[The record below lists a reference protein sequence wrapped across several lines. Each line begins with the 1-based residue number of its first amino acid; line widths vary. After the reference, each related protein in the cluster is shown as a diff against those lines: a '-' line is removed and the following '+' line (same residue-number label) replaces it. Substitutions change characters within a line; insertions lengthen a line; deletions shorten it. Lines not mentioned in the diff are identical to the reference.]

1 MGEAL
6 NSIEKRIMFRYYI
19 SLTFI
24 VFFAFIL
31 IGKLLYIQVKEGDYY
46 RSISQNNTIKNFIL
60 EPSRGNIYSDDNSL
74 LATTTPRYEIRWDSK
89 IPSEL
94 NFEKNKIA
102 LSKGLSKILGKK
114 NDYYLNALDKA
125 RREGNRYLLISRNS
139 NYSQYKQIKELP
151 LFNLSSLKGGLI
163 VESKEVRQNPMGKIC
178 ERTIGY
184 EKKDP
189 SGHYIRVG
197 LEGAF
202 SHFLKGQNGQRLK
215 QKIANGQ
222 WKPINDNNE
231 REPTQGYDI
240 YSTINVNIQD
250 ITHHAL
256 LRQLEKYRADHGCA
270 VVMKTNSGEI
280 KSIVNLS
287 KTKNGKYYEKFNYAV
302 AESQEPGST
311 FKLMSVIATLEN
323 NSEISNQFI
332 DTKNGELTFYEKYK
346 VRDSKKGG
354 YGKLKP
360 SKVFEVSS
368 NTGVVKMVYDNFK
381 NDPKKFVDRLYN
393 MGLNDL
399 LGLSINGE
407 GKPMIPYP
415 GDKNWSGISLPWMSF
430 GYGIKLTP
438 LQILSFYNGIANGGE
453 IVKPR
458 FINKIKKPGSSSL
471 KNYEK
476 EILNPSVCSETT
488 LKKVQKMMFNVIDK
502 KWGTANRI
510 KSNHLNI
517 AGKTGT
523 CQIDYTSEETQYV
536 SSFVGYFPYEKPE
549 YSCIVVIN
557 KPDKNIGYY
566 GGEVAAPVFKEIAEK
581 LFSRTPKNLI
591 IKNNKSQHNFF
602 KSYQV
607 TQNKIKSK
615 TSVIPNL
622 VGMPAMDAI
631 VILERIGVKFILK
644 GEGKVFDQSI
654 KSGSKID
661 YNKKI
666 ILHLS

>member
-1 MGEAL
+1 MKP
-6 NSIEKRIMFRYYI
+6 IEKKIMFRYYI
-19 SLTFI
+19 SLIFI
-24 VFFAFIL
+24 VFFAFVL
-31 IGKLLYIQVKEGDYY
+31 IGKLLYIQIEEGEYY
-46 RSISQNNTIKNFIL
+46 RKLSENNTIKNFIL

-89 IPSEL
+89 VPSDI
-94 NFEKNKIA
+94 NFLSNKKD
-102 LSKGLSKILGKK
+102 LSIGLSKILGKTTQ
-114 NDYYLNALDKA
+114 YYLNVLNKA
-125 RREGNRYLLISRNS
+125 RQEGNRYLLISRNLS
-139 NYSQYKQIKELP
+139 YSQYKEIKELP
-151 LFNLSSLKGGLI
+151 LFSLSSLKGGLI
-163 VESKEVRQNPMGKIC
+163 VESNEVRENPMGKIC

-202 SHFLKGQNGQRLK
+202 SHFLKGQSGQRLK

-231 REPTQGYDI
+231 REPTEGYDI

-256 LRQLEKYRADHGCA
+256 LRQLEKYKADHGCA
-270 VVMKTNSGEI
+270 VVMKTNTGEI

-323 NSEISNQFI
+323 DNTISRRLI
-332 DTKNGELTFYEKYK
+332 DTKNGEISFYEKYK

-354 YGKLKP
+354 YGKLTP
-360 SKVFEVSS
+360 ARAFEVSS
-368 NTGVVKMVYDNFK
+368 NTGIVKMVYDNYK
-381 NDPKKFVDRLYN
+381 NNPKKFVDRLYN
-393 MGLNDL
+393 MGLNNV
-399 LGLSINGE
+399 LGLSIKGE

-415 GDKNWSGISLPWMSF
+415 DDKNWSGISLPWMAF

-438 LQILSFYNGIANGGE
+438 LQILSFYNGIANDGE

-458 FINKIKKPGSSSL
+458 FIYKIKNSGSSFV
-471 KNYEK
+471 KQYEK
-476 EILNPSVCSETT
+476 EILNPSICSDTT
-488 LKKVQKMMFNVIDK
+488 LIRVQKMMFNVIDK
-502 KWGTANRI
+502 KWGTANKI
-510 KSNHLNI
+510 KSSKLKM

-523 CQIDYTSEETQYV
+523 SQVDYTLEETQYV

-557 KPDKNIGYY
+557 RPDKKIGYY

-581 LFSRTPKNLI
+581 LFSRTPRNLI
-591 IKNNKSQHNFF
+591 VNSYDYHNKSLNNYKQIKLNNK
-602 KSYQV
+602 
-607 TQNKIKSK
+607 TQK
-615 TSVIPNL
+615 SVIPNL
-622 VGMPAMDAI
+622 VGMPAMDAV
-631 VILERIGVKFILK
+631 VILEQMGLKFVLK
-644 GEGKVFDQSI
+644 GEGKVINQSI
-654 KSGSKID
+654 KSGSKVD
-661 YNKKI
+661 YSKRI
-666 ILHLS
+666 ILYLS

>member
-1 MGEAL
+1 MEP
-6 NSIEKRIMFRYYI
+6 IEKKIMFRYYI

-24 VFFAFIL
+24 VFFAFVL
-31 IGKLLYIQVKEGDYY
+31 IGKLLYIQIKEGEHY
-46 RSISQNNTIKNFIL
+46 RKLSEDNTIKNFIL

-89 IPSEL
+89 VPSDI
-94 NFEKNKIA
+94 NFLSNKKD
-102 LSKGLSKILGKK
+102 LSIGLSKILGKTTQ
-114 NDYYLNALDKA
+114 YYLNVLNKA
-125 RREGNRYLLISRNS
+125 RQEGNRYLLISRNLS
-139 NYSQYKQIKELP
+139 FSQYKEIKELP

-163 VESKEVRQNPMGKIC
+163 IESKEVRENPMGKIC

-202 SHFLKGQNGQRLK
+202 SHFLKGQSGQRLK

-231 REPTQGYDI
+231 REPTEGYDI

-256 LRQLEKYRADHGCA
+256 LRQLEKYKADHGCA
-270 VVMKTNSGEI
+270 VVMKTNTGEI

-323 NSEISNQFI
+323 DNAISERLI
-332 DTKNGELTFYEKYK
+332 DTKNGEISFYEKYK

-354 YGKLKP
+354 YGKLTP
-360 SKVFEVSS
+360 ARAFEVSS
-368 NTGVVKMVYDNFK
+368 NTGIVKLVYDNYK
-381 NDPKKFVDRLYN
+381 NNPKKFVDRLYN
-393 MGLNDL
+393 MGLNNV
-399 LGLSINGE
+399 LGLSIKGE

-415 GDKNWSGISLPWMSF
+415 ADKNWSGISLPWMAF

-438 LQILSFYNGIANGGE
+438 LQILSFYNGIANDGE

-458 FINKIKKPGSSSL
+458 FIYKIKNSGSSFI
-471 KNYEK
+471 KEYEK
-476 EILNPSVCSETT
+476 EILNPSICSDTT
-488 LKKVQKMMFNVIDK
+488 LIRVQKMMFNVIDK
-502 KWGTANRI
+502 KWGTANKI
-510 KSNHLNI
+510 KSSKLKM

-523 CQIDYTSEETQYV
+523 SQIDYTLEETQYV

-557 KPDKNIGYY
+557 RPDKKIGYY

-581 LFSRTPKNLI
+581 LFSRTPRNLI
-591 IKNNKSQHNFF
+591 VNSYNYHHKPLNNYKQIKLNHK
-602 KSYQV
+602 
-607 TQNKIKSK
+607 TQK
-615 TSVIPNL
+615 SVIPDL
-622 VGMPAMDAI
+622 VGMPAMDAV
-631 VILERIGVKFILK
+631 VILEQMGLKFVLK
-644 GEGKVFDQSI
+644 GEGKVINQSI
-654 KSGSKID
+654 KSGSKVD
-661 YNKKI
+661 YSKRI
-666 ILHLS
+666 ILYLS

>member
-1 MGEAL
+1 MD
-6 NSIEKRIMFRYYI
+6 SIERKIMFRYYI

-24 VFFAFIL
+24 VFFALIL
-31 IGKLLYIQVKEGDYY
+31 IGKLLYIQIEEGDYY
-46 RSISQNNTIKNFIL
+46 RKISENNTIKNFIL

-89 IPSEL
+89 VPSEQNFQKNIL
-94 NFEKNKIA
+94 N

-114 NDYYLNALDKA
+114 FNYYLDILKRA
-125 RREGNRYLLISRNS
+125 RKDGNRYLLISRDLS
-139 NYSQYKQIKELP
+139 YSQYKQIKKLP

-163 VESKEVRQNPMGKIC
+163 AESKEVRENPMGKIC

-197 LEGAF
+197 MEGAF
-202 SHFLKGQNGQRLK
+202 SHFLRGQSGQRLK

-231 REPTQGYDI
+231 IEPTEGYDV
-240 YSTINVNIQD
+240 YSTINTNIQD

-256 LRQLEKYRADHGCA
+256 LRQLEKYKADHGCA

-323 NSEISNQFI
+323 DDQVSKKLIN
-332 DTKNGELTFYEKYK
+332 TKNGEIIFYDKYK

-354 YGKLKP
+354 YGKLTPAKA
-360 SKVFEVSS
+360 FEVSS
-368 NTGVVKMVYDNFK
+368 NTGIVKMVYENYK
-381 NDPKKFVDRLYN
+381 SNPKKFVDRLYN
-393 MGLNDL
+393 MGLSKQ
-399 LGLSINGE
+399 LGLSIKGE
-407 GKPMIPYP
+407 GMPMIPYP
-415 GDKNWSGISLPWMSF
+415 GDKNWSGISLPWMAF
-430 GYGIKLTP
+430 GYGVKLTP

-458 FINKIKKPGSSSL
+458 FIYKIENSGSSFIKK
-471 KNYEK
+471 YEK
-476 EILNPSVCSETT
+476 EILNPSICSYPT
-488 LKKVQKMMFNVIDK
+488 LVKVQKMMFNVIDK
-502 KWGTANRI
+502 TWGTANKI
-510 KSNHLNI
+510 KSSNLKM

-523 CQIDYTSEETQYV
+523 CQIDYTSDEIQYV

-557 KPDKNIGYY
+557 RPDKKIGYY

-581 LFSRTPKNLI
+581 LFSRTPRNVIVKPSDHRPNKNLKQI
-591 IKNNKSQHNFF
+591 RGNK
-602 KSYQV
+602 KSE
-607 TQNKIKSK
+607 I
-615 TSVIPNL
+615 SVIPHL
-622 VGMPAMDAI
+622 IGMPAMDAI
-631 VILERIGVKFILK
+631 VILEQLGIKFVLK
-644 GEGKVFDQSI
+644 GEGKVFKQSI
-654 KSGSKID
+654 KSGSKLD

-666 ILHLS
+666 ILYLS

>member
-1 MGEAL
+1 MEP
-6 NSIEKRIMFRYYI
+6 IEKKIMFRYYI

-24 VFFAFIL
+24 VFFAFVL
-31 IGKLLYIQVKEGDYY
+31 IGKLLYIQIIEGEYY
-46 RSISQNNTIKNFIL
+46 RKLSEDNTIKNFIL

-89 IPSEL
+89 VPSDI
-94 NFEKNKIA
+94 NFLSNKKD
-102 LSKGLSKILGKK
+102 LSIGLSKILGKTPQ
-114 NDYYLNALDKA
+114 YYLNVLNKA
-125 RREGNRYLLISRNS
+125 RHEGNRYLLISRNLS
-139 NYSQYKQIKELP
+139 YSQYKEIKELP

-163 VESKEVRQNPMGKIC
+163 IESKEVRENPMGKIC

-202 SHFLKGQNGQRLK
+202 SHFLKGQSGQRLK

-231 REPTQGYDI
+231 REPTEGYDI

-270 VVMKTNSGEI
+270 VVMKTNTGEI

-323 NSEISNQFI
+323 DNTISRRLI
-332 DTKNGELTFYEKYK
+332 DTKNGEISFYEKYK

-354 YGKLKP
+354 YGKLTP
-360 SKVFEVSS
+360 ARAFEVSS
-368 NTGVVKMVYDNFK
+368 NTGIVKMVYDNYK
-381 NDPKKFVDRLYN
+381 NNPKKFVDRLYN
-393 MGLNDL
+393 MGLNNE
-399 LGLSINGE
+399 LGLSIKGE

-415 GDKNWSGISLPWMSF
+415 DDKNWSGISLPWMAF

-438 LQILSFYNGIANGGE
+438 LQILSFYNGIANDGE

-458 FINKIKKPGSSSL
+458 FIYKIKNPGSSSI
-471 KNYEK
+471 KEYEK
-476 EILNPSVCSETT
+476 EILNPSICSDTT
-488 LKKVQKMMFNVIDK
+488 LIRVQKMMFNVIDK
-502 KWGTANRI
+502 KWGTANKI
-510 KSNHLNI
+510 KSSKLKM

-523 CQIDYTSEETQYV
+523 SQIDYTLEETQYV

-557 KPDKNIGYY
+557 RPDKKIGYY

-581 LFSRTPKNLI
+581 LFSRTPRNLI
-591 IKNNKSQHNFF
+591 VNSYNYHHKPLNNYKQIKLNHK
-602 KSYQV
+602 
-607 TQNKIKSK
+607 TQK
-615 TSVIPNL
+615 SVIPDL
-622 VGMPAMDAI
+622 VGMPAMDAV
-631 VILERIGVKFILK
+631 VILEQMGLKFVLK
-644 GEGKVFDQSI
+644 GEGKVINQSI
-654 KSGSKID
+654 KSGSQVD
-661 YNKKI
+661 YSKRI
-666 ILHLS
+666 ILYLS

>member
-1 MGEAL
+1 M
-6 NSIEKRIMFRYYI
+6 NRIEKKIMFRYYI
-19 SLTFI
+19 SLGFI

-31 IGKLLYIQVKEGDYY
+31 IGKLLYIQIREGDYY
-46 RSISQNNTIKNFIL
+46 RNISLNNTIKNFIL

-89 IPSEL
+89 VPSES
-94 NFEKNKIA
+94 NFQEKKVN
-102 LSKGLSKILGKK
+102 LSKGLSKILGKSFH
-114 NDYYLNALDKA
+114 YYLNILNNA
-125 RREGNRYLLISRNS
+125 RKEGNRYLLISKNLS
-139 NYSQYKQIKELP
+139 YSKYKQIRGLP

-163 VESKEVRQNPMGKIC
+163 VESKEVRENPMGKIC

-202 SHFLKGQNGQRLK
+202 SHFLKGQSGQRLK

-240 YSTINVNIQD
+240 FSTINVNIQD

-256 LRQLEKYRADHGCA
+256 LRQLEKYKADHGCA
-270 VVMKTNSGEI
+270 VVMKTNTGEI

-287 KTKNGKYYEKFNYAV
+287 KTRSGKYYEKFNYAV

-323 NSEISNQFI
+323 NNGISEKLI
-332 DTKNGELTFYEKYK
+332 DTKNGEITFYEKYK

-354 YGKLKP
+354 YGKLRP
-360 SKVFEVSS
+360 SKAFEVSS
-368 NTGVVKMVYDNFK
+368 NTGIVKMVYENFK
-381 NDPKKFVDRLYN
+381 NNPEKFVDRLYN
-393 MGLNDL
+393 MGLNEV
-399 LGLSINGE
+399 LGLSIKGE

-415 GDKNWSGISLPWMSF
+415 GDKNWSGISLPWMAF

-458 FINKIKKPGSSSL
+458 FVYKIKSPGSSSI
-471 KNYEK
+471 KTYEK
-476 EILNPSVCSETT
+476 EILNPSICSNIT
-488 LKKVQKMMFNVIDK
+488 LSKVQKMMFNVIDK
-502 KWGTANRI
+502 KWGTANKI
-510 KSNHLNI
+510 KSSQLKM

-549 YSCIVVIN
+549 YSCIVVVN
-557 KPDKNIGYY
+557 KPNKEIGYY

-581 LFSRTPKNLI
+581 LFVRTPKEI
-591 IKNNKSQHNFF
+591 IVKSINHTSNFLKNYKQIENYKINKR
-602 KSYQV
+602 
-607 TQNKIKSK
+607 
-615 TSVIPNL
+615 SVIPDF

-631 VILERIGVKFILK
+631 VILEQMGLKFVLK
-644 GEGKVFDQSI
+644 GEGKVFKQSI
-654 KSGSKID
+654 KSGSKVD

>member
-1 MGEAL
+1 M
-6 NSIEKRIMFRYYI
+6 NRIEKKIMFRYYI
-19 SLTFI
+19 SLGFI

-31 IGKLLYIQVKEGDYY
+31 VGKLLYIQIREGDYY
-46 RSISQNNTIKNFIL
+46 RNISANNTIKNFIL

-89 IPSEL
+89 VPSES
-94 NFEKNKIA
+94 NFQEEKVN
-102 LSKGLSKILGKK
+102 LSKGLSKILGKSFH
-114 NDYYLNALDKA
+114 YYLNILNNA
-125 RREGNRYLLISRNS
+125 RKEGNRYLLISKNLS
-139 NYSQYKQIKELP
+139 YSKYKQIRSLP

-163 VESKEVRQNPMGKIC
+163 VESKEVRENPMGKIC

-202 SHFLKGQNGQRLK
+202 SHFLKGQSGQRLK

-240 YSTINVNIQD
+240 FSTINVNIQD

-256 LRQLEKYRADHGCA
+256 LRQLEKYKADHGCA
-270 VVMKTNSGEI
+270 VVMKTNTGEI

-287 KTKNGKYYEKFNYAV
+287 KTRSGKYYEKFNYAV

-323 NSEISNQFI
+323 NNGISEKLI
-332 DTKNGELTFYEKYK
+332 DTKNGEITFYEKYK

-354 YGKLKP
+354 YGKLRP
-360 SKVFEVSS
+360 SKAFEVSS
-368 NTGVVKMVYDNFK
+368 NTGIVKMVYENFK
-381 NDPKKFVDRLYN
+381 NNPEKFVDRLYN
-393 MGLNDL
+393 MGLNEV
-399 LGLSINGE
+399 LGLSIKGE

-415 GDKNWSGISLPWMSF
+415 GDKNWSGISLPWMAF

-458 FINKIKKPGSSSL
+458 FVYKIKSPGSSSI
-471 KNYEK
+471 KTYEK
-476 EILNPSVCSETT
+476 EILNPSICSNIT
-488 LKKVQKMMFNVIDK
+488 LSKVQKMMFNVIDK
-502 KWGTANRI
+502 KWGTANKI
-510 KSNHLNI
+510 KSSQLKM

-549 YSCIVVIN
+549 YSCIVVVN
-557 KPDKNIGYY
+557 KPNKEIGYY

-581 LFSRTPKNLI
+581 LFVRTPKEI
-591 IKNNKSQHNFF
+591 IVKSINHTSNFLKNYKQIENYKKNKR
-602 KSYQV
+602 
-607 TQNKIKSK
+607 
-615 TSVIPNL
+615 SVIPNFI
-622 VGMPAMDAI
+622 GMPAMDAI
-631 VILERIGVKFILK
+631 VILEQMGLKFVLK
-644 GEGKVFDQSI
+644 GEGKVFNQSI
-654 KSGSKID
+654 KSGSKVD

>member
-1 MGEAL
+1 M
-6 NSIEKRIMFRYYI
+6 NRIEKKIMFRYYI
-19 SLTFI
+19 SLGFI

-31 IGKLLYIQVKEGDYY
+31 IGKLLYIQIREGDYY
-46 RSISQNNTIKNFIL
+46 RNISVNNTIKNFIL

-89 IPSEL
+89 VPSES
-94 NFEKNKIA
+94 NFQEKKVN
-102 LSKGLSKILGKK
+102 LSKGLSKILGKSFH
-114 NDYYLNALDKA
+114 YYLNILNNA
-125 RREGNRYLLISRNS
+125 RKEGNRYLLISKNLS
-139 NYSQYKQIKELP
+139 HSKYKQIRSLP

-163 VESKEVRQNPMGKIC
+163 VESKEVRENPMGKIC

-202 SHFLKGQNGQRLK
+202 SHFLKGQSGQRLK

-240 YSTINVNIQD
+240 FSTINVNIQD

-256 LRQLEKYRADHGCA
+256 LRQLEKYKADHGCA
-270 VVMKTNSGEI
+270 VVMKTNTGEI

-287 KTKNGKYYEKFNYAV
+287 KTRSGKYYEKFNYAV

-323 NSEISNQFI
+323 NNGISEKLI
-332 DTKNGELTFYEKYK
+332 DTKNGEITFYEKYK

-354 YGKLKP
+354 YGKLRP
-360 SKVFEVSS
+360 SKAFEVSS
-368 NTGVVKMVYDNFK
+368 NTGIVKMVYENFK
-381 NDPKKFVDRLYN
+381 NNPEKFVDRLYN
-393 MGLNDL
+393 MGLNEV
-399 LGLSINGE
+399 LGLSIKGE

-415 GDKNWSGISLPWMSF
+415 GDKNWSGISLPWMAF

-458 FINKIKKPGSSSL
+458 FVYKIKSPGSSSI
-471 KNYEK
+471 KTYEK
-476 EILNPSVCSETT
+476 EILNPSICSNIT
-488 LKKVQKMMFNVIDK
+488 LSKVQKMMFNVIDK
-502 KWGTANRI
+502 KWGTANKI
-510 KSNHLNI
+510 KSSQLKM

-523 CQIDYTSEETQYV
+523 CQIDYTSENTQYV

-549 YSCIVVIN
+549 YSCIVVVN
-557 KPDKNIGYY
+557 KPNKEIGYY

-581 LFSRTPKNLI
+581 LFVRTPKEI
-591 IKNNKSQHNFF
+591 IVKSNNHTSNSLKNYKQIENYKKNKL
-602 KSYQV
+602 
-607 TQNKIKSK
+607 
-615 TSVIPNL
+615 SVIPNF

-631 VILERIGVKFILK
+631 VILEQMGLKFVLK
-644 GEGKVFDQSI
+644 GEGKVFNQSI
-654 KSGSKID
+654 KSGSKVD

>member
-1 MGEAL
+1 MEP
-6 NSIEKRIMFRYYI
+6 IEKKIMFRYYI

-24 VFFAFIL
+24 VFFAFVL
-31 IGKLLYIQVKEGDYY
+31 IGKLLYIQIKEGEHY
-46 RSISQNNTIKNFIL
+46 RKLSEDNTIKNFIL

-89 IPSEL
+89 VPSDI
-94 NFEKNKIA
+94 NFLSNKKD
-102 LSKGLSKILGKK
+102 LSIGLSKILGKTTQ
-114 NDYYLNALDKA
+114 YYLNVLDKA
-125 RREGNRYLLISRNS
+125 RQEGNRYLLISRNLS
-139 NYSQYKQIKELP
+139 FSQYKEIKELP

-163 VESKEVRQNPMGKIC
+163 IESKEVRENPMGKIC

-202 SHFLKGQNGQRLK
+202 SHFLKGQSGQRLK

-231 REPTQGYDI
+231 REPTEGYDI

-256 LRQLEKYRADHGCA
+256 LRQLEKYKADHGCA
-270 VVMKTNSGEI
+270 VVMKTNTGEI

-323 NSEISNQFI
+323 DNAISERLI
-332 DTKNGELTFYEKYK
+332 DTKNGEISFYEKYK

-354 YGKLKP
+354 YGKLTP
-360 SKVFEVSS
+360 ARAFEVSS
-368 NTGVVKMVYDNFK
+368 NTGIVKLVYDNYK
-381 NDPKKFVDRLYN
+381 NNPKKFVDRLYN
-393 MGLNDL
+393 MGLNNA
-399 LGLSINGE
+399 LGLSIKGE

-415 GDKNWSGISLPWMSF
+415 GDKNWSGISLPWMAF

-438 LQILSFYNGIANGGE
+438 LQILSFYNGIANDGE

-458 FINKIKKPGSSSL
+458 FISKIKNSGSSFI
-471 KNYEK
+471 KEYEK
-476 EILNPSVCSETT
+476 EILNPSICSDTT
-488 LKKVQKMMFNVIDK
+488 LIRVQKMMFNVIDK
-502 KWGTANRI
+502 KWGTANKI
-510 KSNHLNI
+510 KSSKLKM

-523 CQIDYTSEETQYV
+523 SQIDYTLEETQYV

-557 KPDKNIGYY
+557 RPDKKIGYY

-581 LFSRTPKNLI
+581 LFSRTPRNLI
-591 IKNNKSQHNFF
+591 VNSYNYHHKPLNNYKQIKLNHK
-602 KSYQV
+602 
-607 TQNKIKSK
+607 TQK
-615 TSVIPNL
+615 SVIPDL
-622 VGMPAMDAI
+622 VGMPAMDAV
-631 VILERIGVKFILK
+631 VILEQMGLKFVLK
-644 GEGKVFDQSI
+644 GEGKVINQSI
-654 KSGSKID
+654 KSGSKVD
-661 YNKKI
+661 YSKRI
-666 ILHLS
+666 ILYLS

>member
-1 MGEAL
+1 MEP
-6 NSIEKRIMFRYYI
+6 IEKKIMFRYYI

-24 VFFAFIL
+24 VFFAFVL
-31 IGKLLYIQVKEGDYY
+31 IGKLLYIQIKEGEHY
-46 RSISQNNTIKNFIL
+46 RKLSEDNTIKNFIL

-89 IPSEL
+89 VPSDI
-94 NFEKNKIA
+94 NFLSNKKD
-102 LSKGLSKILGKK
+102 LSIGLSKILGKTPK
-114 NDYYLNALDKA
+114 YYLNVLNKA
-125 RREGNRYLLISRNS
+125 RHEGNRYLLISRNLS
-139 NYSQYKQIKELP
+139 YSQYKEIKELP

-163 VESKEVRQNPMGKIC
+163 IESKEVRENPMGKIC

-202 SHFLKGQNGQRLK
+202 SHFLKGQSGQRLK

-231 REPTQGYDI
+231 REPTEGYDI

-256 LRQLEKYRADHGCA
+256 LRQLEKYKADHGCA
-270 VVMKTNSGEI
+270 VVMKTNTGEI

-323 NSEISNQFI
+323 DNTISRRLI
-332 DTKNGELTFYEKYK
+332 DTKNGEISFYEKYK

-354 YGKLKP
+354 YGKLTP
-360 SKVFEVSS
+360 ARAFEVSS
-368 NTGVVKMVYDNFK
+368 NTGIVKLVYDNYK
-381 NDPKKFVDRLYN
+381 NNPKKFVDRLYN
-393 MGLNDL
+393 MGLNNE
-399 LGLSINGE
+399 LGLSIKGE

-415 GDKNWSGISLPWMSF
+415 DDKNWSGISLPWMAF

-438 LQILSFYNGIANGGE
+438 LQILSFYNGIANDGE

-458 FINKIKKPGSSSL
+458 FIYKIKNPGSSSI
-471 KNYEK
+471 KEYEK
-476 EILNPSVCSETT
+476 EILNPSICSDTT
-488 LKKVQKMMFNVIDK
+488 LIRVQKMMFNVIDK
-502 KWGTANRI
+502 KWGTANKI
-510 KSNHLNI
+510 KSSKLKM

-523 CQIDYTSEETQYV
+523 SQIDYTLEETQYV

-557 KPDKNIGYY
+557 RPDKKIGYY

-581 LFSRTPKNLI
+581 LFSRTPRNLI
-591 IKNNKSQHNFF
+591 VNSYDYNHKPLNNHKQIMLNIKTK
-602 KSYQV
+602 K
-607 TQNKIKSK
+607 
-615 TSVIPNL
+615 SVIPNL
-622 VGMPAMDAI
+622 VGMPAMDAV
-631 VILERIGVKFILK
+631 VILEQMGLKFVLK
-644 GEGKVFDQSI
+644 GEGKVINQSI
-654 KSGSKID
+654 KSGSKVD
-661 YNKKI
+661 YSKRI
-666 ILHLS
+666 ILYLS

>member
-1 MGEAL
+1 M
-6 NSIEKRIMFRYYI
+6 NRIEKKIMFRYYI
-19 SLTFI
+19 SLGFI

-31 IGKLLYIQVKEGDYY
+31 IGKLLYIQIREGDYY
-46 RSISQNNTIKNFIL
+46 RNISVNNTIKNFIL

-89 IPSEL
+89 VPSES
-94 NFEKNKIA
+94 NFQEKKVN
-102 LSKGLSKILGKK
+102 LSKGLSKILGKSFH
-114 NDYYLNALDKA
+114 YYLNILNNA
-125 RREGNRYLLISRNS
+125 RKEGNRYLLISKNLS
-139 NYSQYKQIKELP
+139 HSKYKQIRSLP

-163 VESKEVRQNPMGKIC
+163 VESKEVRENPMGKIC

-202 SHFLKGQNGQRLK
+202 SHFLKGQSGQRLK

-240 YSTINVNIQD
+240 FSTINVNIQD

-256 LRQLEKYRADHGCA
+256 LRQLEKYKADHGCA
-270 VVMKTNSGEI
+270 VVMKTNTGEI

-287 KTKNGKYYEKFNYAV
+287 KTRSGKYYEKFNYAV

-323 NSEISNQFI
+323 NNGISEKLI
-332 DTKNGELTFYEKYK
+332 DTKNGEITFYEKYK

-354 YGKLKP
+354 YGKLRP
-360 SKVFEVSS
+360 SKAFEVSS
-368 NTGVVKMVYDNFK
+368 NTGIVKMVYENFK
-381 NDPKKFVDRLYN
+381 NNPEKFVDRLYN
-393 MGLNDL
+393 MGLNEV
-399 LGLSINGE
+399 LGLSIKGE

-415 GDKNWSGISLPWMSF
+415 GDKNWSGISLPWMAF

-458 FINKIKKPGSSSL
+458 FVYKIKSPGSSSI
-471 KNYEK
+471 KTYEK
-476 EILNPSVCSETT
+476 EILNPSICSNIT
-488 LKKVQKMMFNVIDK
+488 LSKVQKMMFNVIDK
-502 KWGTANRI
+502 KWGTANKI
-510 KSNHLNI
+510 KSSQLKM

-549 YSCIVVIN
+549 YSCIVVVN
-557 KPDKNIGYY
+557 KPNKEIGYY

-581 LFSRTPKNLI
+581 LFVRTPKEI
-591 IKNNKSQHNFF
+591 IVKSNNHTSNSLKNYKQIENYKKNKL
-602 KSYQV
+602 
-607 TQNKIKSK
+607 
-615 TSVIPNL
+615 SVIPNF

-631 VILERIGVKFILK
+631 VILEQMGLKFVLK
-644 GEGKVFDQSI
+644 GEGKVFNQSI
-654 KSGSKID
+654 KSGSKVD

>member
-1 MGEAL
+1 MKP
-6 NSIEKRIMFRYYI
+6 IEKKIMFRYYI

-24 VFFAFIL
+24 VFFAFVL
-31 IGKLLYIQVKEGDYY
+31 IGKLLYIQIIEGEYY
-46 RSISQNNTIKNFIL
+46 RKLSEDNTIKNFIL

-89 IPSEL
+89 VPSDI
-94 NFEKNKIA
+94 NFLSNKKD
-102 LSKGLSKILGKK
+102 LSIGLSKILGKTPQ
-114 NDYYLNALDKA
+114 YYLNVLNKA
-125 RREGNRYLLISRNS
+125 RHEGNRYLLISRNLS
-139 NYSQYKQIKELP
+139 YSQYKEIKELP

-163 VESKEVRQNPMGKIC
+163 VESKEVRENPMGKIC

-202 SHFLKGQNGQRLK
+202 SHFLKGQSGQRLK

-231 REPTQGYDI
+231 REPTEGYDI

-256 LRQLEKYRADHGCA
+256 LRQLEKYKADHGCA
-270 VVMKTNSGEI
+270 VVMKTNTGEI

-323 NSEISNQFI
+323 DNTISRRLI
-332 DTKNGELTFYEKYK
+332 DTKNGEISFYEKYK

-354 YGKLKP
+354 YGKITP
-360 SKVFEVSS
+360 ARAFEVSS
-368 NTGVVKMVYDNFK
+368 NTGIVKMVYDNYK
-381 NDPKKFVDRLYN
+381 NNPKKFVDRLYN
-393 MGLNDL
+393 MGLNNE
-399 LGLSINGE
+399 LGLSIKGE

-415 GDKNWSGISLPWMSF
+415 DDKNWSGISLPWMAF

-438 LQILSFYNGIANGGE
+438 LQILSFYNGIANDGE

-458 FINKIKKPGSSSL
+458 FIYKIKNPGSSSI
-471 KNYEK
+471 KEYEK
-476 EILNPSVCSETT
+476 EILNPSICSDTT
-488 LKKVQKMMFNVIDK
+488 LIRVQKMMFNVIDK
-502 KWGTANRI
+502 KWGTANKI
-510 KSNHLNI
+510 KSSKLKM

-523 CQIDYTSEETQYV
+523 SQIDYTLEETQYV

-557 KPDKNIGYY
+557 RPDKKIGYY

-581 LFSRTPKNLI
+581 LFSRTPRNLI
-591 IKNNKSQHNFF
+591 VNSYDYHNKSLNNYKQIKLNNK
-602 KSYQV
+602 
-607 TQNKIKSK
+607 TQK
-615 TSVIPNL
+615 SVIPNL
-622 VGMPAMDAI
+622 VGMPAMDAV
-631 VILERIGVKFILK
+631 VILEQMGLKFVLK
-644 GEGKVFDQSI
+644 GEGKVINQSI
-654 KSGSKID
+654 KSGSKVD
-661 YNKKI
+661 YSQRI
-666 ILHLS
+666 ILYLS

>member
-1 MGEAL
+1 M
-6 NSIEKRIMFRYYI
+6 NSIEKKIMFRYYI

-31 IGKLLYIQVKEGDYY
+31 IGKLLYIQFKEGDYY
-46 RSISQNNTIKNFIL
+46 RNISETNTIKNFIL

-89 IPSEL
+89 VPSES
-94 NFEKNKIA
+94 NFQDKKA
-102 LSKGLSKILGKK
+102 VLSKGLSKILGK
-114 NDYYLNALDKA
+114 NFHFYLDILNNARK
-125 RREGNRYLLISRNS
+125 EGNRYLLISKNLS
-139 NYSQYKQIKELP
+139 YSQYKQIRKLP

-163 VESKEVRQNPMGKIC
+163 VESKEVRENPMGKIC

-202 SHFLKGQNGQRLK
+202 SHFLKGQSGQRLK

-256 LRQLEKYRADHGCA
+256 LRQLEKYQADHGCA

-287 KTKNGKYYEKFNYAV
+287 RTRNGKYYEKFNYAIG
-302 AESQEPGST
+302 ESQEPGST
-311 FKLMSVIATLEN
+311 FKLMSVVATLEN
-323 NSEISNQFI
+323 DNGISKKLI
-332 DTKNGELTFYEKYK
+332 DTKNGEITFYEKYK

-354 YGKLKP
+354 YGKLTP
-360 SKVFEVSS
+360 SKAFEVSS
-368 NTGVVKMVYDNFK
+368 NTGIVKMVYENYK
-381 NDPKKFVDRLYN
+381 NNPQKFVDRLYN
-393 MGLNDL
+393 MGLNDD
-399 LGLSINGE
+399 LGLTIKGE
-407 GKPMIPYP
+407 GKPLIPYP
-415 GDKNWSGISLPWMSF
+415 GDKNWSGISLPWMAF

-458 FINKIKKPGSSSL
+458 FVYKIKNPGSSTI
-471 KNYEK
+471 KTYEK
-476 EILNPSVCSETT
+476 EILNPSICSNTT
-488 LKKVQKMMFNVIDK
+488 LSKVQKMMFNVIDK
-502 KWGTANRI
+502 KWGTANKI
-510 KSNHLNI
+510 KNSQLKM

-523 CQIDYTSEETQYV
+523 CQIEYTSEETQYV

-549 YSCIVVIN
+549 YSCIIVIN
-557 KPDKNIGYY
+557 KPNKEIGYY

-581 LFSRTPKNLI
+581 LFVRTPNDMILESKNYSNYFS
-591 IKNNKSQHNFF
+591 KNENQINKY
-602 KSYQV
+602 KK
-607 TQNKIKSK
+607 NKI
-615 TSVIPNL
+615 SVIPNL
-622 VGMPAMDAI
+622 IGMPAMDAI
-631 VILERIGVKFILK
+631 VILEQMGLKFVLK
-644 GEGKVFDQSI
+644 GEGKVFNQSI
-654 KSGSKID
+654 KSGSKVN
-661 YNKKI
+661 YKEKI
-666 ILHLS
+666 ILYLS

>member
-1 MGEAL
+1 MKP
-6 NSIEKRIMFRYYI
+6 IEKKIMFRYYI

-24 VFFAFIL
+24 VFFAFVL
-31 IGKLLYIQVKEGDYY
+31 IGKLLYIQIIEGEYY
-46 RSISQNNTIKNFIL
+46 RKLSEDNTIKNFIL

-89 IPSEL
+89 VPSDI
-94 NFEKNKIA
+94 NFLSNKKD
-102 LSKGLSKILGKK
+102 LSIGLSKILGKTPQ
-114 NDYYLNALDKA
+114 YYLNVLNKA
-125 RREGNRYLLISRNS
+125 RHEGNRYLLISRNLS
-139 NYSQYKQIKELP
+139 YSQYKEIKELP

-163 VESKEVRQNPMGKIC
+163 VESKEVRENPMGKIC

-202 SHFLKGQNGQRLK
+202 SHFLKGQSGQRLK

-231 REPTQGYDI
+231 REPTEGYDI

-256 LRQLEKYRADHGCA
+256 LRQLEKYKADHGCA
-270 VVMKTNSGEI
+270 VVMKTNTGEI

-323 NSEISNQFI
+323 DNTISRRLI
-332 DTKNGELTFYEKYK
+332 DTKNGEISFYEKYK

-354 YGKLKP
+354 YGKITP
-360 SKVFEVSS
+360 ARAFEVSS
-368 NTGVVKMVYDNFK
+368 NTGIVKMVYDNYK
-381 NDPKKFVDRLYN
+381 NNPKKFVDRLYN
-393 MGLNDL
+393 MGLNNE
-399 LGLSINGE
+399 LGLSIKGE

-415 GDKNWSGISLPWMSF
+415 DDKNWSGISLPWMAF

-438 LQILSFYNGIANGGE
+438 LQILSFYNGIANDGE

-458 FINKIKKPGSSSL
+458 FIYKIKNPGSSSI
-471 KNYEK
+471 KEYEK
-476 EILNPSVCSETT
+476 EILNPSICSDTT
-488 LKKVQKMMFNVIDK
+488 LIRVQKMMFNVIDK
-502 KWGTANRI
+502 KWGTANKI
-510 KSNHLNI
+510 KSSKLKM

-523 CQIDYTSEETQYV
+523 SQIDYTLEETQYV

-557 KPDKNIGYY
+557 RPDKKIGYY

-581 LFSRTPKNLI
+581 LFSRTPRNLI
-591 IKNNKSQHNFF
+591 VNSYDYNHKPLNNHKQIKLNIK
-602 KSYQV
+602 
-607 TQNKIKSK
+607 TQK
-615 TSVIPNL
+615 SVIPNL
-622 VGMPAMDAI
+622 VGMPAMDAV
-631 VILERIGVKFILK
+631 VILEQMGLKFVLK
-644 GEGKVFDQSI
+644 GEGKVINQSI
-654 KSGSKID
+654 KSGSKVD
-661 YNKKI
+661 YSQRI
-666 ILHLS
+666 ILYLS

>member
-1 MGEAL
+1 M
-6 NSIEKRIMFRYYI
+6 NRIEKKIMFRYYI
-19 SLTFI
+19 SLGFI

-31 IGKLLYIQVKEGDYY
+31 IGKLLYIQIREGDYY
-46 RSISQNNTIKNFIL
+46 RNISVNNTIKNFIL

-89 IPSEL
+89 VPSES
-94 NFEKNKIA
+94 NFQEKKVN
-102 LSKGLSKILGKK
+102 LSKGLSKILGKSFHH
-114 NDYYLNALDKA
+114 YLNILNNA
-125 RREGNRYLLISRNS
+125 RKEGNRYLLISKNLS
-139 NYSQYKQIKELP
+139 HSKYKQIRSLP

-163 VESKEVRQNPMGKIC
+163 VESKEVRENPMGKIC

-202 SHFLKGQNGQRLK
+202 SHFLKGQSGQRLK

-240 YSTINVNIQD
+240 FSTINVNIQD

-256 LRQLEKYRADHGCA
+256 LRQLEKYKADHGCA
-270 VVMKTNSGEI
+270 VVMETNTGEI

-287 KTKNGKYYEKFNYAV
+287 KTRSGKYYEKFNYAV

-323 NSEISNQFI
+323 NNGISEKLI
-332 DTKNGELTFYEKYK
+332 DTKNGEITFYEKYK

-354 YGKLKP
+354 YGKLRP
-360 SKVFEVSS
+360 SKAFEVSS
-368 NTGVVKMVYDNFK
+368 NTGIVKMVYENFK
-381 NDPKKFVDRLYN
+381 NNPEKFVDRLYN
-393 MGLNDL
+393 MGLNEV
-399 LGLSINGE
+399 LGLSIKGE

-415 GDKNWSGISLPWMSF
+415 GDKNWSGISLPWMAF

-458 FINKIKKPGSSSL
+458 FVYKIKSPGSSSI
-471 KNYEK
+471 KTYEK
-476 EILNPSVCSETT
+476 EILNPSICSNIT
-488 LKKVQKMMFNVIDK
+488 LSKVQKMMFNVIDK
-502 KWGTANRI
+502 KWGTANKI
-510 KSNHLNI
+510 KSSQLKM

-549 YSCIVVIN
+549 YSCIVVVN
-557 KPDKNIGYY
+557 KPNKEIGYY

-581 LFSRTPKNLI
+581 LFVRTPKEI
-591 IKNNKSQHNFF
+591 IVKSNNHTSNSLKNYKQIENYKKNKL
-602 KSYQV
+602 
-607 TQNKIKSK
+607 
-615 TSVIPNL
+615 SVIPNFL
-622 VGMPAMDAI
+622 GMPAMDAI
-631 VILERIGVKFILK
+631 VILEQMGLKFVLK
-644 GEGKVFDQSI
+644 GEGKVFNQSI
-654 KSGSKID
+654 KSGSKVD

>member
-1 MGEAL
+1 MD
-6 NSIEKRIMFRYYI
+6 SIERKIMFRYYI

-24 VFFAFIL
+24 VFFALIL
-31 IGKLLYIQVKEGDYY
+31 IGKLLYIQIEEGDYY
-46 RSISQNNTIKNFIL
+46 RKISENNTIKNFIL

-89 IPSEL
+89 VPSEQNFQKNIL
-94 NFEKNKIA
+94 N

-114 NDYYLNALDKA
+114 FNHYLDHLKRA
-125 RREGNRYLLISRNS
+125 RKDGNRYLLISRDLS
-139 NYSQYKQIKELP
+139 YSQYKQIKKLP

-163 VESKEVRQNPMGKIC
+163 AESKEVRENPMGKIC

-197 LEGAF
+197 MEGAF
-202 SHFLKGQNGQRLK
+202 SHFLKGQSGQRLK

-231 REPTQGYDI
+231 IEPTEGYDV
-240 YSTINVNIQD
+240 YSTINTNIQD

-256 LRQLEKYRADHGCA
+256 LRQLEKYKADHGCA

-323 NSEISNQFI
+323 DDQVSKKLI
-332 DTKNGELTFYEKYK
+332 DTKNGEIIFYDKYK

-354 YGKLKP
+354 YGKLTPAKA
-360 SKVFEVSS
+360 FEVSS
-368 NTGVVKMVYDNFK
+368 NTGIVKMVYENYK
-381 NDPKKFVDRLYN
+381 SNPKKFVDRLYN
-393 MGLNDL
+393 MGLSNQ
-399 LGLSINGE
+399 LGLSIKGE
-407 GKPMIPYP
+407 GMPMIPYP
-415 GDKNWSGISLPWMSF
+415 GDKNWSGISLPWMAF
-430 GYGIKLTP
+430 GYGVKLTP

-458 FINKIKKPGSSSL
+458 FINKIKNSGSSFI
-471 KNYEK
+471 KKYEK
-476 EILNPSVCSETT
+476 EILNPSICSYPT
-488 LKKVQKMMFNVIDK
+488 LVKVQKMMFNVIDK
-502 KWGTANRI
+502 TWGTANKI
-510 KSNHLNI
+510 KSSNLKM

-523 CQIDYTSEETQYV
+523 CQIDYTSDEIQYV

-557 KPDKNIGYY
+557 RPDKKIGYY

-581 LFSRTPKNLI
+581 LFSRTPRNVIVKSGNHNPYKNLKQI
-591 IKNNKSQHNFF
+591 RRNNKSE
-602 KSYQV
+602 
-607 TQNKIKSK
+607 I
-615 TSVIPNL
+615 SVIPHL
-622 VGMPAMDAI
+622 IGMPAMDAI
-631 VILERIGVKFILK
+631 VILEQLGIKFVLK
-644 GEGKVFDQSI
+644 GEGKVFKQSI
-654 KSGSKID
+654 KSGSKLD

-666 ILHLS
+666 ILYLS

>member
-1 MGEAL
+1 MD
-6 NSIEKRIMFRYYI
+6 SIERKIMFRYYI

-24 VFFAFIL
+24 VFFALIL
-31 IGKLLYIQVKEGDYY
+31 IGKLFYIQIEEGDYY
-46 RSISQNNTIKNFIL
+46 RKISENNTIKNFIL

-89 IPSEL
+89 VPSEQNFQKNIL
-94 NFEKNKIA
+94 N
-102 LSKGLSKILGKK
+102 LSKGLSMILGKK
-114 NDYYLNALDKA
+114 FNYYLDILKRA
-125 RREGNRYLLISRNS
+125 RKDGNRYLLISRDLS
-139 NYSQYKQIKELP
+139 YSQYKQIKKLP

-163 VESKEVRQNPMGKIC
+163 VESKEVRENPMGKIC

-197 LEGAF
+197 MEGAF
-202 SHFLKGQNGQRLK
+202 SHFLKGQSGQRLK

-231 REPTQGYDI
+231 IEPTEGYDV
-240 YSTINVNIQD
+240 YSTINTNIQD

-256 LRQLEKYRADHGCA
+256 LRQLEKYKADHGCA

-323 NSEISNQFI
+323 DDQVSKKLIN
-332 DTKNGELTFYEKYK
+332 TKNGEIIFYDKYK

-354 YGKLKP
+354 YGKLTPAKA
-360 SKVFEVSS
+360 FEVSS
-368 NTGVVKMVYDNFK
+368 NTGIVKMVYENYK
-381 NDPKKFVDRLYN
+381 SNPKKFVDRLYN
-393 MGLNDL
+393 MGLSKQ
-399 LGLSINGE
+399 LGLSIKGE
-407 GKPMIPYP
+407 GMPMIPYP
-415 GDKNWSGISLPWMSF
+415 GDKNWSGISLPWMAF
-430 GYGIKLTP
+430 GYGVKLTP

-458 FINKIKKPGSSSL
+458 FIYKIKNSGSSFI

-476 EILNPSVCSETT
+476 EILNPSICSYTT
-488 LKKVQKMMFNVIDK
+488 LVKVQKMMFNVIDK
-502 KWGTANRI
+502 TWGTANKI
-510 KSNHLNI
+510 KSSNLKM

-523 CQIDYTSEETQYV
+523 CQIDYTSDEIQYV

-557 KPDKNIGYY
+557 RPDKKIGYY

-581 LFSRTPKNLI
+581 LFSRTPRNVIVKSSNHNLYKNLKQI
-591 IKNNKSQHNFF
+591 RRNNKRE
-602 KSYQV
+602 
-607 TQNKIKSK
+607 I
-615 TSVIPNL
+615 SVIPNL
-622 VGMPAMDAI
+622 IGMPAMDAI
-631 VILERIGVKFILK
+631 VILEQLGINFILK
-644 GEGKVFDQSI
+644 GEGKVFKQSI
-654 KSGSKID
+654 KSGSKLD

-666 ILHLS
+666 ILYLS

>member
-1 MGEAL
+1 MDP
-6 NSIEKRIMFRYYI
+6 IEKKIMFRYYI

-31 IGKLLYIQVKEGDYY
+31 IGKLLYIQIKEGDYY
-46 RSISQNNTIKNFIL
+46 RGISENNTIKNFIL

-89 IPSEL
+89 VPSES
-94 NFEKNKIA
+94 NFKKHKVD
-102 LSKGLSKILGKK
+102 LSKGLSQILGKK
-114 NDYYLNALDKA
+114 FDYYLDILNKA
-125 RREGNRYLLISRNS
+125 RKEGNRYLLISRNLS
-139 NYSQYKQIKELP
+139 YSHYKQIKALP
-151 LFNLSSLKGGLI
+151 IFNLSSLKGGLI
-163 VESKEVRQNPMGKIC
+163 VESREVRENPMGKIC

-189 SGHYIRVG
+189 TGHFIRVG

-202 SHFLKGQNGQRLK
+202 SHFLKGQSGQRLK

-256 LRQLEKYRADHGCA
+256 LRQLEKYKADHGCA

-323 NSEISNQFI
+323 DNELSKKLI
-332 DTKNGELTFYEKYK
+332 DTKNGEIIFYEKYK

-354 YGKLKP
+354 YGKISP
-360 SKVFEVSS
+360 SKAFELSS
-368 NTGVVKMVYDNFK
+368 NTGIVKMVYENYK
-381 NDPKKFVDRLYN
+381 NEPKKFVDRLYN
-393 MGLNDL
+393 MGLNDI
-399 LGLSINGE
+399 LGLSIKGE

-430 GYGIKLTP
+430 GYGVKLTP
-438 LQILSFYNGIANGGE
+438 LQILSFYNGIANEGE

-458 FINKIKKPGSSSL
+458 FIYKIKNPGSSSI
-471 KNYEK
+471 KTYEK
-476 EILNPSVCSETT
+476 EILNPSICSDIT
-488 LKKVQKMMFNVIDK
+488 LDKVQKMMFNVIDK
-502 KWGTANRI
+502 KWGTANKI
-510 KSNHLNI
+510 KSSQLKM

-523 CQIDYTSEETQYV
+523 CQIDYTSEETKYI

-557 KPDKNIGYY
+557 KPDKKIGYY

-581 LFSRTPKNLI
+581 LFSRTPKDFI
-591 IKNNKSQHNFF
+591 VKSNNFQHNFL
-602 KSYQV
+602 KNYKQIKKYKK
-607 TQNKIKSK
+607 NKVF
-615 TSVIPNL
+615 VIPNL
-622 VGMPAMDAI
+622 IGMPAMDAI
-631 VILERIGVKFILK
+631 VILEEMGLEFVLK
-644 GEGKVFDQSI
+644 GEGKVFNQSI
-654 KSGSKID
+654 KSGSKVD

-666 ILHLS
+666 ILYLS

>member
-1 MGEAL
+1 MKP
-6 NSIEKRIMFRYYI
+6 IEKKIMFRYYI

-24 VFFAFIL
+24 VFFAFVL
-31 IGKLLYIQVKEGDYY
+31 IGKLLYIQIIEGEYY
-46 RSISQNNTIKNFIL
+46 RKLSEDNTIKNFIL

-89 IPSEL
+89 VPSDI
-94 NFEKNKIA
+94 NFLSNKKD
-102 LSKGLSKILGKK
+102 LSIGLSKILGKTPQ
-114 NDYYLNALDKA
+114 YYLNVLNKA
-125 RREGNRYLLISRNS
+125 RHEGNRYLLISRNLS
-139 NYSQYKQIKELP
+139 YSQYKEIKELP

-163 VESKEVRQNPMGKIC
+163 VESKEVRENPMGKIC

-202 SHFLKGQNGQRLK
+202 SHFLKGQSGQRLK

-231 REPTQGYDI
+231 REPTEGYDI

-256 LRQLEKYRADHGCA
+256 LRQLEKYKADHGCA
-270 VVMKTNSGEI
+270 VVMKTNTGEI

-323 NSEISNQFI
+323 DNTISRRLI
-332 DTKNGELTFYEKYK
+332 DTKNGEISFYEKYK

-354 YGKLKP
+354 YGKLTP
-360 SKVFEVSS
+360 ARAFEVSS
-368 NTGVVKMVYDNFK
+368 NTGIVKMVYDNYK
-381 NDPKKFVDRLYN
+381 NNPKKFVDRLYN
-393 MGLNDL
+393 MGLNNE
-399 LGLSINGE
+399 LGLSIKGE

-415 GDKNWSGISLPWMSF
+415 DDKNWSGISLPWMAF

-438 LQILSFYNGIANGGE
+438 LQILSFYNGIANDGE

-458 FINKIKKPGSSSL
+458 FIYKIKNPGSSSI
-471 KNYEK
+471 KEYEK
-476 EILNPSVCSETT
+476 EILNPSICSDTT
-488 LKKVQKMMFNVIDK
+488 LIRVQKMMFNVIDK
-502 KWGTANRI
+502 KWGTANKI
-510 KSNHLNI
+510 KSSKLKM

-523 CQIDYTSEETQYV
+523 SQIDYTLEETQYV

-557 KPDKNIGYY
+557 RPDKKIGYY

-581 LFSRTPKNLI
+581 LFSRTPRNLI
-591 IKNNKSQHNFF
+591 VNSYDYHNKSLNNYKQIKLNNK
-602 KSYQV
+602 
-607 TQNKIKSK
+607 TQK
-615 TSVIPNL
+615 SVIPNL
-622 VGMPAMDAI
+622 VGMPAMDA
-631 VILERIGVKFILK
+631 VVVLEQMGLKFVLK
-644 GEGKVFDQSI
+644 GEGKVINQSI
-654 KSGSKID
+654 KSGSKVD
-661 YNKKI
+661 YSQRI
-666 ILHLS
+666 ILYLS

>member
-1 MGEAL
+1 MKP
-6 NSIEKRIMFRYYI
+6 IEKKIMFRYYI

-24 VFFAFIL
+24 VFFAFVL
-31 IGKLLYIQVKEGDYY
+31 IGKLLYIQIKEGEHY
-46 RSISQNNTIKNFIL
+46 RKLSEDNTIKNFIL

-89 IPSEL
+89 VPSDI
-94 NFEKNKIA
+94 NFLSNKKD
-102 LSKGLSKILGKK
+102 LSIGLSKILGKTPQ
-114 NDYYLNALDKA
+114 YYLNVLNKA
-125 RREGNRYLLISRNS
+125 RHEGNRYLLISRNLS
-139 NYSQYKQIKELP
+139 YSQYKEIKELP

-163 VESKEVRQNPMGKIC
+163 VESKEVRENPMGKIC

-202 SHFLKGQNGQRLK
+202 SHFLKGQSGQRLK

-231 REPTQGYDI
+231 REPTEGYDI

-256 LRQLEKYRADHGCA
+256 LRQLEKYKADHGCA
-270 VVMKTNSGEI
+270 VVMKTNTGEI

-323 NSEISNQFI
+323 DNTISRRLI
-332 DTKNGELTFYEKYK
+332 DTKNGEISFYEKYK

-354 YGKLKP
+354 YGKITP
-360 SKVFEVSS
+360 ARAFEVSS
-368 NTGVVKMVYDNFK
+368 NTGIVKMVYDNYK
-381 NDPKKFVDRLYN
+381 NNPKKFVDRLYN
-393 MGLNDL
+393 MGLNNE
-399 LGLSINGE
+399 LGLSIKGE

-415 GDKNWSGISLPWMSF
+415 DDKNWSGISLPWMAF

-438 LQILSFYNGIANGGE
+438 LQILSFYNGIANDGE

-458 FINKIKKPGSSSL
+458 FIYKIKNPGSSSI
-471 KNYEK
+471 KEYEK
-476 EILNPSVCSETT
+476 EILNPSICSDTT
-488 LKKVQKMMFNVIDK
+488 LIRVQKMMFNVIDK
-502 KWGTANRI
+502 KWGTANKI
-510 KSNHLNI
+510 KSSKLKM

-523 CQIDYTSEETQYV
+523 SQIDYTLEETQYV

-557 KPDKNIGYY
+557 RPDKKIGYY

-581 LFSRTPKNLI
+581 LFSRTPRNLI
-591 IKNNKSQHNFF
+591 VNSYDYHQKPLNNYKQINLNNK
-602 KSYQV
+602 
-607 TQNKIKSK
+607 TQK
-615 TSVIPNL
+615 SVIPNL
-622 VGMPAMDAI
+622 VGMPAMDAV
-631 VILERIGVKFILK
+631 VILEQMGLKFVLK
-644 GEGKVFDQSI
+644 GEGKVINQSI
-654 KSGSKID
+654 KSGSKVD
-661 YNKKI
+661 YSKRI
-666 ILHLS
+666 ILYLS

>member
-1 MGEAL
+1 M
-6 NSIEKRIMFRYYI
+6 NRIEKKIMFRYYI
-19 SLTFI
+19 SLGFI

-31 IGKLLYIQVKEGDYY
+31 IGKLLYIQIREGDYY
-46 RSISQNNTIKNFIL
+46 RNISLNNTIKNFIL

-89 IPSEL
+89 VPSES
-94 NFEKNKIA
+94 NFQEKKVN
-102 LSKGLSKILGKK
+102 LSKGLSKILGKSFH
-114 NDYYLNALDKA
+114 YYLNILNNA
-125 RREGNRYLLISRNS
+125 RKEGNRYLLISKNLS
-139 NYSQYKQIKELP
+139 YSKYKQIRSLP

-163 VESKEVRQNPMGKIC
+163 VESKEVRENPMGKIC

-202 SHFLKGQNGQRLK
+202 SHFLKGQSGQRLK

-240 YSTINVNIQD
+240 FSTINVNIQD

-256 LRQLEKYRADHGCA
+256 LRQLEKYKADHGCA
-270 VVMKTNSGEI
+270 VVMKTNTGEI

-287 KTKNGKYYEKFNYAV
+287 KTRSGKYYEKFNYAV

-323 NSEISNQFI
+323 NNGISEKLI
-332 DTKNGELTFYEKYK
+332 DTKNGEITFYEKYK

-354 YGKLKP
+354 YGKLRP
-360 SKVFEVSS
+360 SKAFEVSS
-368 NTGVVKMVYDNFK
+368 NTGIVKMVYENFK
-381 NDPKKFVDRLYN
+381 NNPEKFVDRLYN
-393 MGLNDL
+393 MGLNEV
-399 LGLSINGE
+399 LGLSIKGE

-415 GDKNWSGISLPWMSF
+415 GDKNWSGISLPWMAF

-458 FINKIKKPGSSSL
+458 FVYKIKSPGSSSI
-471 KNYEK
+471 KTYEK
-476 EILNPSVCSETT
+476 EILNPSICSNIT
-488 LKKVQKMMFNVIDK
+488 LSKVQKMMFNVIDK
-502 KWGTANRI
+502 KWGTANKI
-510 KSNHLNI
+510 KSSQLKM

-549 YSCIVVIN
+549 YSCIVVVN
-557 KPDKNIGYY
+557 KPNKEIGYY

-581 LFSRTPKNLI
+581 LIVRTPKEI
-591 IKNNKSQHNFF
+591 IVKSINHTSNFLKNYKQIENYKRNKR
-602 KSYQV
+602 
-607 TQNKIKSK
+607 
-615 TSVIPNL
+615 SVIPDF

-631 VILERIGVKFILK
+631 VILEQMGLKFVLK
-644 GEGKVFDQSI
+644 GEGKVFKQSI
-654 KSGSKID
+654 KSGSKVD

>member
-1 MGEAL
+1 M
-6 NSIEKRIMFRYYI
+6 NRIEKKIMFRYYI
-19 SLTFI
+19 SLGFI

-31 IGKLLYIQVKEGDYY
+31 IGKLLYIQIREGDYY
-46 RSISQNNTIKNFIL
+46 RNISLNNTIKNFIL

-89 IPSEL
+89 VPSES
-94 NFEKNKIA
+94 NFQEKKVN
-102 LSKGLSKILGKK
+102 LSKGLSKILGKSFH
-114 NDYYLNALDKA
+114 YYLNILNNA
-125 RREGNRYLLISRNS
+125 RKEGNRYLLISKNLS
-139 NYSQYKQIKELP
+139 YSKYKQIRSLP

-163 VESKEVRQNPMGKIC
+163 VESKEVRENPMGKIC

-202 SHFLKGQNGQRLK
+202 SHFLKGQSGQRLK

-240 YSTINVNIQD
+240 FSTINVNIQD

-256 LRQLEKYRADHGCA
+256 LRQLEKYKADHGCA
-270 VVMKTNSGEI
+270 VVMKTNTGEI

-287 KTKNGKYYEKFNYAV
+287 KTRSGKYYEKFNYAV

-323 NSEISNQFI
+323 NNGISEKLI
-332 DTKNGELTFYEKYK
+332 DTKNGEITFYEKYK

-354 YGKLKP
+354 YGKLRP
-360 SKVFEVSS
+360 SKAFEVSS
-368 NTGVVKMVYDNFK
+368 NTGIVKMVYENFK
-381 NDPKKFVDRLYN
+381 NNPEKFVDRLYN
-393 MGLNDL
+393 MGLNEV
-399 LGLSINGE
+399 LGLSIKGE

-415 GDKNWSGISLPWMSF
+415 GDKNWSGISLPWMAF

-458 FINKIKKPGSSSL
+458 FVYKIKSPGSSSI
-471 KNYEK
+471 KTYEK
-476 EILNPSVCSETT
+476 EILNPSICSNIT
-488 LKKVQKMMFNVIDK
+488 LSKVQKMMFNVIDK
-502 KWGTANRI
+502 KWGTANKI
-510 KSNHLNI
+510 KSSQLKM

-549 YSCIVVIN
+549 YSCIVVVN
-557 KPDKNIGYY
+557 KPNKEIGYY

-581 LFSRTPKNLI
+581 LIVRTPKEI
-591 IKNNKSQHNFF
+591 IVKSINHTSNFLKNYKQIENYKKNKR
-602 KSYQV
+602 
-607 TQNKIKSK
+607 
-615 TSVIPNL
+615 SVIPNFI
-622 VGMPAMDAI
+622 GMPAMDAI
-631 VILERIGVKFILK
+631 VILEQMGLKFVLK
-644 GEGKVFDQSI
+644 GEGKVFKQSI
-654 KSGSKID
+654 KSGSKVD

>member
-1 MGEAL
+1 M
-6 NSIEKRIMFRYYI
+6 NRIEKKIMFRYYI
-19 SLTFI
+19 SLGFI

-31 IGKLLYIQVKEGDYY
+31 VGKLLYIQIREGDYY
-46 RSISQNNTIKNFIL
+46 RNISANNTIKNFIL

-89 IPSEL
+89 VPSES
-94 NFEKNKIA
+94 NFQEKKVN
-102 LSKGLSKILGKK
+102 LSKGLSKILGKSFH
-114 NDYYLNALDKA
+114 YYLNILNNA
-125 RREGNRYLLISRNS
+125 RKEGNRYLLISKNLS
-139 NYSQYKQIKELP
+139 YSKYKQIRSLP

-163 VESKEVRQNPMGKIC
+163 VESKEVRENPMGKIC

-189 SGHYIRVG
+189 SGRYIRVG

-202 SHFLKGQNGQRLK
+202 SHFLKGQSGQRLK

-240 YSTINVNIQD
+240 FSTINVNIQD

-256 LRQLEKYRADHGCA
+256 LRQLEKYKADHGCA
-270 VVMKTNSGEI
+270 VVMKTNTGEI

-287 KTKNGKYYEKFNYAV
+287 KTRSGKYYEKFNYAV

-323 NSEISNQFI
+323 NNGISEKLI
-332 DTKNGELTFYEKYK
+332 DTKNGEITFYEKYK

-354 YGKLKP
+354 YGKLRP
-360 SKVFEVSS
+360 SKAFEVSS
-368 NTGVVKMVYDNFK
+368 NTGIVKMVYENFK
-381 NDPKKFVDRLYN
+381 NNPEKFVDRLYN
-393 MGLNDL
+393 MGLNEV
-399 LGLSINGE
+399 LGLSIKGE

-415 GDKNWSGISLPWMSF
+415 GDKNWSGISLPWMAF

-458 FINKIKKPGSSSL
+458 FVYKIKSPGSSSI
-471 KNYEK
+471 KTYEK
-476 EILNPSVCSETT
+476 EILNPSICSNIT
-488 LKKVQKMMFNVIDK
+488 LSKVQKMMFNVIDK
-502 KWGTANRI
+502 KWGTANKI
-510 KSNHLNI
+510 KSSQLKM

-549 YSCIVVIN
+549 YSCIVVVN
-557 KPDKNIGYY
+557 KPNKEIGYY

-581 LFSRTPKNLI
+581 LFVRTPKEI
-591 IKNNKSQHNFF
+591 IVKSINHTSNFLKNYKQIENYKKNKR
-602 KSYQV
+602 
-607 TQNKIKSK
+607 
-615 TSVIPNL
+615 SVIPNFI
-622 VGMPAMDAI
+622 GMPAMDAI
-631 VILERIGVKFILK
+631 VILEQMGLKFVLK
-644 GEGKVFDQSI
+644 GEGKVFNQSI
-654 KSGSKID
+654 KSGSKVD

>member
-1 MGEAL
+1 M
-6 NSIEKRIMFRYYI
+6 NRIEKKIMFRYYI
-19 SLTFI
+19 SLGFI

-31 IGKLLYIQVKEGDYY
+31 VGKLLYIQIREGDYY
-46 RSISQNNTIKNFIL
+46 RNISVNNTIKNFIL

-89 IPSEL
+89 VPSES
-94 NFEKNKIA
+94 NFQEKKVN
-102 LSKGLSKILGKK
+102 LSKGLSKILGKSFH
-114 NDYYLNALDKA
+114 YYLNILNNA
-125 RREGNRYLLISRNS
+125 RKEGNRYLLISKNLS
-139 NYSQYKQIKELP
+139 YSKYKQIRSLP

-163 VESKEVRQNPMGKIC
+163 VESKEVRENPMGKIC

-202 SHFLKGQNGQRLK
+202 SHFLKGQSGQRLK

-240 YSTINVNIQD
+240 FSTINVNIQD

-256 LRQLEKYRADHGCA
+256 LRQLEKYKADHGCA
-270 VVMKTNSGEI
+270 VVMKTNTGEI

-287 KTKNGKYYEKFNYAV
+287 KTRSGKYYEKFNYAV

-323 NSEISNQFI
+323 NNGISEKLI
-332 DTKNGELTFYEKYK
+332 DTKNGEITFYEKYK

-354 YGKLKP
+354 YGKLRP
-360 SKVFEVSS
+360 SKAFEVSS
-368 NTGVVKMVYDNFK
+368 NTGIVKMVYENFK
-381 NDPKKFVDRLYN
+381 NNPEKFVDRLYN
-393 MGLNDL
+393 MGLNEV
-399 LGLSINGE
+399 LGLSIKGE

-415 GDKNWSGISLPWMSF
+415 GDKNWSGISLPWMAF

-458 FINKIKKPGSSSL
+458 FVYKIKSPGSSSI
-471 KNYEK
+471 KTYEK
-476 EILNPSVCSETT
+476 EILNPSICSNIT
-488 LKKVQKMMFNVIDK
+488 LSKVQKMMFNVIDK
-502 KWGTANRI
+502 KWGTANKI
-510 KSNHLNI
+510 KSSQLKM

-549 YSCIVVIN
+549 YSCIVVVN
-557 KPDKNIGYY
+557 KPNKEIGYY

-581 LFSRTPKNLI
+581 LFVRTPKEI
-591 IKNNKSQHNFF
+591 IVKSINHTSNFLKNYKQIENYKKNKR
-602 KSYQV
+602 
-607 TQNKIKSK
+607 
-615 TSVIPNL
+615 SVIPNFI
-622 VGMPAMDAI
+622 GMPAMDAI
-631 VILERIGVKFILK
+631 VILEQMGLKFVLK
-644 GEGKVFDQSI
+644 GEGKVFNQSI
-654 KSGSKID
+654 KSGSKVD

>member
-1 MGEAL
+1 MEP
-6 NSIEKRIMFRYYI
+6 IEKKIMFRYYI

-24 VFFAFIL
+24 VFFAFVL
-31 IGKLLYIQVKEGDYY
+31 IGKLLYIQIKEGEHY
-46 RSISQNNTIKNFIL
+46 RKLSEDNTIKNFIL

-89 IPSEL
+89 VPSDI
-94 NFEKNKIA
+94 NFLSNKKD
-102 LSKGLSKILGKK
+102 LSIGLSKILGKTTQ
-114 NDYYLNALDKA
+114 YYLNLLNKA
-125 RREGNRYLLISRNS
+125 RQEGNRYLLISRNLS
-139 NYSQYKQIKELP
+139 FSQYKEIKELP

-163 VESKEVRQNPMGKIC
+163 IESKEVRENPMGKIC

-202 SHFLKGQNGQRLK
+202 SHFLKGQSGQRLK

-231 REPTQGYDI
+231 REPTEGYDI

-256 LRQLEKYRADHGCA
+256 LRQLEKYKADHGCA
-270 VVMKTNSGEI
+270 VVMKTNTGEI

-323 NSEISNQFI
+323 DNSISERLI
-332 DTKNGELTFYEKYK
+332 DTKNGEISFYEKYK

-354 YGKLKP
+354 YGKLTP
-360 SKVFEVSS
+360 ARAFEVSS
-368 NTGVVKMVYDNFK
+368 NTGIVKLVYDNYK
-381 NDPKKFVDRLYN
+381 NNPKKFVDRLYN
-393 MGLNDL
+393 MGLNNA
-399 LGLSINGE
+399 LGLSIKGE

-415 GDKNWSGISLPWMSF
+415 GDKNWSGISLPWMAF

-438 LQILSFYNGIANGGE
+438 LQILSFYNGIANDGE

-458 FINKIKKPGSSSL
+458 FIYKIKNSGSSFI
-471 KNYEK
+471 KEYEK
-476 EILNPSVCSETT
+476 EILNPSICSDTT
-488 LKKVQKMMFNVIDK
+488 LIRVQKMMFNVIDK
-502 KWGTANRI
+502 KWGTANKI
-510 KSNHLNI
+510 KSSKLKM

-523 CQIDYTSEETQYV
+523 SQIDYTLEETQYV

-557 KPDKNIGYY
+557 RPDKKIGYY

-581 LFSRTPKNLI
+581 LFSRTPRNLI
-591 IKNNKSQHNFF
+591 VNSYNYHHKPLNNYKQIKLNHK
-602 KSYQV
+602 
-607 TQNKIKSK
+607 TQK
-615 TSVIPNL
+615 SVIPDL
-622 VGMPAMDAI
+622 VGMPAMDAV
-631 VILERIGVKFILK
+631 VILEQMGLKFVLK
-644 GEGKVFDQSI
+644 GEGKVINQSI
-654 KSGSKID
+654 KSGSKVD
-661 YNKKI
+661 YSKRI
-666 ILHLS
+666 ILYLS

>member
-1 MGEAL
+1 MDR
-6 NSIEKRIMFRYYI
+6 IEKKIMFRYYI

-31 IGKLLYIQVKEGDYY
+31 VGKLLYIQVKEGDYY
-46 RSISQNNTIKNFIL
+46 RNISKNNTIKNFIL
-60 EPSRGNIYSDDNSL
+60 EPSRGNIYSDDSSL

-89 IPSEL
+89 VPSES
-94 NFEKNKIA
+94 NFQEKKIN
-102 LSKGLSKILGKK
+102 LSKGLSKVLGKK
-114 NDYYLNALDKA
+114 SQYYLDILNNARK
-125 RREGNRYLLISRNS
+125 EGNRYLLISKNLS
-139 NYSQYKQIKELP
+139 YSQYKQITRLP
-151 LFNLSSLKGGLI
+151 LFNLTSLKGGLI
-163 VESKEVRQNPMGKIC
+163 IESKEVRENPMGKIC

-202 SHFLKGQNGQRLK
+202 SHFLKGQSGQRLK

-256 LRQLEKYRADHGCA
+256 LRQLEKYNADHGCA

-287 KTKNGKYYEKFNYAV
+287 KTRSGKYFEKFNYAV

-323 NSEISNQFI
+323 NNRVSEKLI
-332 DTKNGELTFYEKYK
+332 DTKNGEIVFYKKYK

-354 YGKLKP
+354 YGKLSP
-360 SKVFEVSS
+360 SKAFEVSS
-368 NTGVVKMVYDNFK
+368 NTGIVKMVYENYK
-381 NDPKKFVDRLYN
+381 NNPKKFVDRLYN
-393 MGLNDL
+393 MGLNDV
-399 LGLSINGE
+399 LGLSIKGE
-407 GKPMIPYP
+407 GKPLIPYP
-415 GDKNWSGISLPWMSF
+415 GDKNWSGISLPWMAF

-458 FINKIKKPGSSSL
+458 FIYKIKKPGSSSI
-471 KNYEK
+471 KTYEK
-476 EILNPSVCSETT
+476 EILNPSICSEST
-488 LKKVQKMMFNVIDK
+488 LRKAQKMMFNVIDK
-502 KWGTANRI
+502 KWGTAYKI
-510 KSNHLNI
+510 KSSKLKM

-523 CQIDYTSEETQYV
+523 CQVEYTSEETQYV
-536 SSFVGYFPYEKPE
+536 SSFVGYFPFEKPE

-557 KPDKNIGYY
+557 KPDKTIGYY

-581 LFSRTPKNLI
+581 LYVRTPKDI
-591 IKNNKSQHNFF
+591 ILKS
-602 KSYQV
+602 KSYANNFLNNFKQSINYKK
-607 TQNKIKSK
+607 NKN
-615 TSVIPNL
+615 SVIPNL
-622 VGMPAMDAI
+622 IGMPAMDAI
-631 VILERIGVKFILK
+631 VILEQMGLEFVLE

-654 KSGSKID
+654 KSGSKVD

-666 ILHLS
+666 TLYLS

>member
-1 MGEAL
+1 M
-6 NSIEKRIMFRYYI
+6 NRIEKKIMFRYYI
-19 SLTFI
+19 SLGFI

-31 IGKLLYIQVKEGDYY
+31 IGKLLYIQIREGDYY
-46 RSISQNNTIKNFIL
+46 RNISVNNTIKNFIL

-89 IPSEL
+89 VPSES
-94 NFEKNKIA
+94 NFQEKKVN
-102 LSKGLSKILGKK
+102 LSKGLSKILGKSFH
-114 NDYYLNALDKA
+114 YYLNILNNA
-125 RREGNRYLLISRNS
+125 RKEGNRYLLISKNLS
-139 NYSQYKQIKELP
+139 YSKYKQIRSLP

-163 VESKEVRQNPMGKIC
+163 VESKEVRENPMGKIC

-202 SHFLKGQNGQRLK
+202 SHFLKGQSGQRLK

-240 YSTINVNIQD
+240 FSTINVNIQD

-256 LRQLEKYRADHGCA
+256 LRQLEKYKADHGCA
-270 VVMKTNSGEI
+270 VVMKTNTGEI

-287 KTKNGKYYEKFNYAV
+287 KTRSGKYYEKFNYAV

-323 NSEISNQFI
+323 NNGISEKLI
-332 DTKNGELTFYEKYK
+332 DTKNGEITFYEKYK

-354 YGKLKP
+354 YGKLRP
-360 SKVFEVSS
+360 SKAFEVSS
-368 NTGVVKMVYDNFK
+368 NTGIVKMVYENFK
-381 NDPKKFVDRLYN
+381 NNPEKFVDRLYN
-393 MGLNDL
+393 MGLNEV
-399 LGLSINGE
+399 LGLSIKGE

-415 GDKNWSGISLPWMSF
+415 GDKNWSGISLPWMAF

-458 FINKIKKPGSSSL
+458 FVYKIKSPGSSSI
-471 KNYEK
+471 KTYEK
-476 EILNPSVCSETT
+476 EILNPSICSNIT
-488 LKKVQKMMFNVIDK
+488 LSKVQKMMFNVIDK
-502 KWGTANRI
+502 KWGTANKI
-510 KSNHLNI
+510 KSSQLKM

-549 YSCIVVIN
+549 YSCIVVVN
-557 KPDKNIGYY
+557 KPNKEIGYY

-581 LFSRTPKNLI
+581 LIVRTPKEI
-591 IKNNKSQHNFF
+591 IVKSINHTSNFLKNYKQIENYKRNKR
-602 KSYQV
+602 
-607 TQNKIKSK
+607 
-615 TSVIPNL
+615 SVIPDFI
-622 VGMPAMDAI
+622 GMPAMDAI
-631 VILERIGVKFILK
+631 VILEQMGLKFVLK
-644 GEGKVFDQSI
+644 GEGKVFNQSI
-654 KSGSKID
+654 KSGSKVD

>member
-1 MGEAL
+1 M
-6 NSIEKRIMFRYYI
+6 NRIEKKIMFRYYI
-19 SLTFI
+19 SLGFI

-31 IGKLLYIQVKEGDYY
+31 IGKLLYIQIREGDYY
-46 RSISQNNTIKNFIL
+46 RNISVNNTIKNFIL

-89 IPSEL
+89 VPSES
-94 NFEKNKIA
+94 NFQEKKVN
-102 LSKGLSKILGKK
+102 LSKGLSKILGKSFH
-114 NDYYLNALDKA
+114 YYLNILNNA
-125 RREGNRYLLISRNS
+125 RKEGNRYLLISKNLS
-139 NYSQYKQIKELP
+139 HSKYKQIRSLP

-163 VESKEVRQNPMGKIC
+163 VESKEVRENPMGKIC

-202 SHFLKGQNGQRLK
+202 SHFLKGQSGQRLK

-240 YSTINVNIQD
+240 FSTINVNIQD

-256 LRQLEKYRADHGCA
+256 LRQLEKYKADHGCA
-270 VVMKTNSGEI
+270 VVMKTNTGEI

-287 KTKNGKYYEKFNYAV
+287 KTRSGKYYEKFNYAV

-323 NSEISNQFI
+323 NNGISEKLI
-332 DTKNGELTFYEKYK
+332 DTKNGEITFYEKYK

-354 YGKLKP
+354 YGKLRP
-360 SKVFEVSS
+360 SKAFEVSS
-368 NTGVVKMVYDNFK
+368 NTGIVKMVYENFK
-381 NDPKKFVDRLYN
+381 NNPEKFVDRLYN
-393 MGLNDL
+393 MGLNEV
-399 LGLSINGE
+399 LGLSIKGE

-415 GDKNWSGISLPWMSF
+415 GDKNWSGISLPWMAF

-458 FINKIKKPGSSSL
+458 FVYKIKSPGSSSI
-471 KNYEK
+471 KTYEK
-476 EILNPSVCSETT
+476 EILNPSICSNIT
-488 LKKVQKMMFNVIDK
+488 LSKVQKMMFNVIDK
-502 KWGTANRI
+502 KWGTANKI
-510 KSNHLNI
+510 KSSQLKM

-549 YSCIVVIN
+549 YSCIVVVN
-557 KPDKNIGYY
+557 KPNKEIGYY

-581 LFSRTPKNLI
+581 LFVRTPKEI
-591 IKNNKSQHNFF
+591 IVKSNNHTSNSLKNYKQIENYKKNKP
-602 KSYQV
+602 
-607 TQNKIKSK
+607 
-615 TSVIPNL
+615 SVIPNFI
-622 VGMPAMDAI
+622 GMPAMDAI
-631 VILERIGVKFILK
+631 VILEQMGLKFVLK
-644 GEGKVFDQSI
+644 GEGKVFNQSI
-654 KSGSKID
+654 KSGSKVD

>member
-1 MGEAL
+1 M
-6 NSIEKRIMFRYYI
+6 NRIEKKIMFRYYI
-19 SLTFI
+19 SLGFI

-31 IGKLLYIQVKEGDYY
+31 IGKLLYIQIREGDYY
-46 RSISQNNTIKNFIL
+46 RNISVNNTIKNFIL

-89 IPSEL
+89 VPSES
-94 NFEKNKIA
+94 NFQEKKVN
-102 LSKGLSKILGKK
+102 LSKGLSKILGKSFH
-114 NDYYLNALDKA
+114 YYLNILNNA
-125 RREGNRYLLISRNS
+125 RKEGNRYLLISKNLS
-139 NYSQYKQIKELP
+139 YSKYKQIRGLP

-163 VESKEVRQNPMGKIC
+163 VESKEVRENPMGKIC

-202 SHFLKGQNGQRLK
+202 SHFLKGQSGQRLK

-240 YSTINVNIQD
+240 FSTINVNIQD

-256 LRQLEKYRADHGCA
+256 LRQLEKYKADHGCA
-270 VVMKTNSGEI
+270 VVMKTNTGEI

-287 KTKNGKYYEKFNYAV
+287 KTRSGKYYEKFNYAV

-323 NSEISNQFI
+323 NNGISEKLI
-332 DTKNGELTFYEKYK
+332 DTKNGEITFYEKYK

-354 YGKLKP
+354 YGKLRP
-360 SKVFEVSS
+360 SKAFEVSS
-368 NTGVVKMVYDNFK
+368 NTGIVKMVYENFK
-381 NDPKKFVDRLYN
+381 NNPEKFVDRLYN
-393 MGLNDL
+393 MGLNEV
-399 LGLSINGE
+399 LGLSIKGE

-415 GDKNWSGISLPWMSF
+415 GDKNWSGISLPWMAF

-458 FINKIKKPGSSSL
+458 FVYKIKSPGSSSI
-471 KNYEK
+471 KTYEK
-476 EILNPSVCSETT
+476 EILNPSICSNIT
-488 LKKVQKMMFNVIDK
+488 LSKVQKMMFNVIDK
-502 KWGTANRI
+502 KWGTANKI
-510 KSNHLNI
+510 KSSQLKM

-549 YSCIVVIN
+549 YSCIVVVN
-557 KPDKNIGYY
+557 KPNKEIGYY

-581 LFSRTPKNLI
+581 LFVRTPKEI
-591 IKNNKSQHNFF
+591 IVKSINHTSNFLQNYKQIENYKKNKP
-602 KSYQV
+602 
-607 TQNKIKSK
+607 
-615 TSVIPNL
+615 SVIPNFI
-622 VGMPAMDAI
+622 GMPAMDAI
-631 VILERIGVKFILK
+631 VILEQMGLKFVLK
-644 GEGKVFDQSI
+644 GEGKVFNQSI
-654 KSGSKID
+654 KSGSKVD

>member
-1 MGEAL
+1 M
-6 NSIEKRIMFRYYI
+6 NRIEKKIMFRYYI
-19 SLTFI
+19 SLGFI

-31 IGKLLYIQVKEGDYY
+31 IGKLLYIQIREGDYY
-46 RSISQNNTIKNFIL
+46 RNISLNNTIKNFIL

-89 IPSEL
+89 VPSES
-94 NFEKNKIA
+94 NFQEKKVN
-102 LSKGLSKILGKK
+102 LSKGLSKILGKSFH
-114 NDYYLNALDKA
+114 YYLNILNNA
-125 RREGNRYLLISRNS
+125 RKEGNRYLLISKNLS
-139 NYSQYKQIKELP
+139 YSKYKQIRGLP

-163 VESKEVRQNPMGKIC
+163 VESKEVRENPMGKIC

-202 SHFLKGQNGQRLK
+202 SHFLKGQSGQRLK

-240 YSTINVNIQD
+240 FSTINVNIQD

-256 LRQLEKYRADHGCA
+256 LRQLEKYKADHGCA
-270 VVMKTNSGEI
+270 VVMKTNTGEI

-287 KTKNGKYYEKFNYAV
+287 KTRSGKYYEKFNYAV

-323 NSEISNQFI
+323 NNGISEKLI
-332 DTKNGELTFYEKYK
+332 DTKNGEITFYEKYK

-354 YGKLKP
+354 YGKLRP
-360 SKVFEVSS
+360 SKAFEVSS
-368 NTGVVKMVYDNFK
+368 NTGIVKMVYENFK
-381 NDPKKFVDRLYN
+381 NNPEKFVDRLYN
-393 MGLNDL
+393 MGLNEV
-399 LGLSINGE
+399 LGLSIKGE

-415 GDKNWSGISLPWMSF
+415 GDKNWSGISLPWMAF

-458 FINKIKKPGSSSL
+458 FVYKIKSPGSSSI
-471 KNYEK
+471 KTYEK
-476 EILNPSVCSETT
+476 EILNPSICSNIT
-488 LKKVQKMMFNVIDK
+488 LSKVQKMMFNVIDK
-502 KWGTANRI
+502 KWGTANKI
-510 KSNHLNI
+510 KSSQLKM

-549 YSCIVVIN
+549 YSCIVVVN
-557 KPDKNIGYY
+557 KPNKEIGYY

-581 LFSRTPKNLI
+581 LIVRTPKEI
-591 IKNNKSQHNFF
+591 IVKSINHTSNFLKNYKQIENYKRNKR
-602 KSYQV
+602 
-607 TQNKIKSK
+607 
-615 TSVIPNL
+615 SVIPDF

-631 VILERIGVKFILK
+631 VILEQMGLKFVLK
-644 GEGKVFDQSI
+644 GEGKVFNQSI
-654 KSGSKID
+654 KSGSKVD

>member
-1 MGEAL
+1 MD
-6 NSIEKRIMFRYYI
+6 SIERKIMFRYYI

-24 VFFAFIL
+24 VLFAFIL
-31 IGKLLYIQVKEGDYY
+31 IGKLLYIQIEEGDYY
-46 RSISQNNTIKNFIL
+46 RKISENNTIKNFIL

-89 IPSEL
+89 VPSEQ
-94 NFEKNKIA
+94 NFQKNIIN

-114 NDYYLNALDKA
+114 FNYYLDILKKA
-125 RREGNRYLLISRNS
+125 RKDGNRYLLISRDLS
-139 NYSQYKQIKELP
+139 YSQYKQIKKLP

-163 VESKEVRQNPMGKIC
+163 TESKEIRENPMGKIC

-189 SGHYIRVG
+189 SGYYIRVG
-197 LEGAF
+197 MEGAF
-202 SHFLKGQNGQRLK
+202 SHFLRGQSGQRLK

-231 REPTQGYDI
+231 IEPTEGYDV
-240 YSTINVNIQD
+240 YSTINTNIQD

-256 LRQLEKYRADHGCA
+256 LRQLEKYKADHGCA

-287 KTKNGKYYEKFNYAV
+287 KTKTGKYYEKFNYAV

-323 NSEISNQFI
+323 DDQVSKKLI
-332 DTKNGELTFYEKYK
+332 DTKNGEIIFYDKYK

-354 YGKLKP
+354 YGKLTPAKA
-360 SKVFEVSS
+360 FEVSS
-368 NTGVVKMVYDNFK
+368 NTGIVKLVYENYK
-381 NDPKKFVDRLYN
+381 GNPKKFVDRLYN
-393 MGLNDL
+393 MGLSNQ
-399 LGLSINGE
+399 LGLSIKGE
-407 GKPMIPYP
+407 GEPMIPYP
-415 GDKNWSGISLPWMSF
+415 GDKNWSGISLPWMAF

-458 FINKIKKPGSSSL
+458 FINKIKNSGSSFI
-471 KNYEK
+471 KKYEK
-476 EILNPSVCSETT
+476 EILNPSICSYPT
-488 LKKVQKMMFNVIDK
+488 LVKVQKMMFNVIDK
-502 KWGTANRI
+502 KWGTANKI
-510 KSNHLNI
+510 KSSNLKM

-523 CQIDYTSEETQYV
+523 CQIDYASDEVQYV

-549 YSCIVVIN
+549 YSCIVIIN
-557 KPDKNIGYY
+557 RPDKKIGYY

-581 LFSRTPKNLI
+581 LFSRTPRDVIVKSSSHNPYKNLNQI
-591 IKNNKSQHNFF
+591 RRNNKSE
-602 KSYQV
+602 
-607 TQNKIKSK
+607 I
-615 TSVIPNL
+615 SVFPNL
-622 VGMPAMDAI
+622 IGMPAMDAI
-631 VILERIGVKFILK
+631 VILEQLGIKFVLK
-644 GEGKVFDQSI
+644 GEGKVFKQSI
-654 KSGSKID
+654 KSGSKLD

-666 ILHLS
+666 TLYLS

>member
-1 MGEAL
+1 MD
-6 NSIEKRIMFRYYI
+6 SIERKIMFRYYI

-24 VFFAFIL
+24 VFFALIL
-31 IGKLLYIQVKEGDYY
+31 IGKLLYIQIEEGDYY
-46 RSISQNNTIKNFIL
+46 RKISENNTIKNFIL

-89 IPSEL
+89 VPSEQNFQKNIL
-94 NFEKNKIA
+94 N

-114 NDYYLNALDKA
+114 FNYYLDILKRA
-125 RREGNRYLLISRNS
+125 RKDGNRYLLISRDLS
-139 NYSQYKQIKELP
+139 YSQYKQIKKLP

-163 VESKEVRQNPMGKIC
+163 VESKEVRENPMGKIC

-197 LEGAF
+197 MEGAF
-202 SHFLKGQNGQRLK
+202 SHFLKGQSGQRLK

-231 REPTQGYDI
+231 IEPTEGYDV
-240 YSTINVNIQD
+240 YSTINTNIQD

-256 LRQLEKYRADHGCA
+256 LRQLEKYKADHGCA

-323 NSEISNQFI
+323 DDQISKKLI
-332 DTKNGELTFYEKYK
+332 DTKNGEIIFYDKYK

-354 YGKLKP
+354 YGKLTPAKA
-360 SKVFEVSS
+360 FEVSS
-368 NTGVVKMVYDNFK
+368 NTGIVKMVYENYK
-381 NDPKKFVDRLYN
+381 SNPKKFVDRLYN
-393 MGLNDL
+393 MGLSKQ
-399 LGLSINGE
+399 LGLSIKGE
-407 GKPMIPYP
+407 GMPMIPYP
-415 GDKNWSGISLPWMSF
+415 GDKNWSGISLPWMAF
-430 GYGIKLTP
+430 GYGVKLTP

-458 FINKIKKPGSSSL
+458 FIYKIKNSGSSFI

-476 EILNPSVCSETT
+476 EILNPSICSYPT
-488 LKKVQKMMFNVIDK
+488 LVKVQKMMFNVIDK
-502 KWGTANRI
+502 TWGTANKI
-510 KSNHLNI
+510 KSSNLKM

-523 CQIDYTSEETQYV
+523 CQIDYTSDEIQYV

-557 KPDKNIGYY
+557 RPDKKIGYY

-581 LFSRTPKNLI
+581 LFSRTPRNVIVKSSNHNLYKNLKQI
-591 IKNNKSQHNFF
+591 RRNNKRE
-602 KSYQV
+602 
-607 TQNKIKSK
+607 I
-615 TSVIPNL
+615 SVIPNL
-622 VGMPAMDAI
+622 IGMPAMDAI
-631 VILERIGVKFILK
+631 VILEQLGIKFILK
-644 GEGKVFDQSI
+644 GEGKVFKQSI
-654 KSGSKID
+654 KSGSKLD

-666 ILHLS
+666 ILYLS

>member
-1 MGEAL
+1 MDH
-6 NSIEKRIMFRYYI
+6 IEKKIMFRYYI

-31 IGKLLYIQVKEGDYY
+31 VGKLLYIQVKEGEYY
-46 RSISQNNTIKNFIL
+46 RSISKNNTIKNFIL
-60 EPSRGNIYSDDNSL
+60 EPSRGNIYSDDSSL

-89 IPSEL
+89 VPSES
-94 NFEKNKIA
+94 NFQEKKIN
-102 LSKGLSKILGKK
+102 LSKGLSKVLGKK
-114 NDYYLNALDKA
+114 FQYYLGILNNARKQ
-125 RREGNRYLLISRNS
+125 GNRYLLISKNLS
-139 NYSQYKQIKELP
+139 YSQYKQITRLP
-151 LFNLSSLKGGLI
+151 LFNLPSLEGGVI
-163 VESKEVRQNPMGKIC
+163 IESKEVRENPMGKIC

-202 SHFLKGQNGQRLK
+202 SHFLKGQSGQRLK

-256 LRQLEKYRADHGCA
+256 LRQLEKYNADHGCA

-287 KTKNGKYYEKFNYAV
+287 KTQSGKYFEKFNYAV

-323 NSEISNQFI
+323 NNRVSEKLI
-332 DTKNGELTFYEKYK
+332 DTKNGEIIFYKKYK

-354 YGKLKP
+354 YGKLSP
-360 SKVFEVSS
+360 SKAFEVSS
-368 NTGVVKMVYDNFK
+368 NTGIVKMVYENYK
-381 NDPKKFVDRLYN
+381 NNPKKFVDRLYN
-393 MGLNDL
+393 MGLNDV

-407 GKPMIPYP
+407 GRPLIPYP
-415 GDKNWSGISLPWMSF
+415 GDKNWSGISLPWMAF

-458 FINKIKKPGSSSL
+458 FIYKIKKPGSSSI
-471 KNYEK
+471 KTYEK
-476 EILNPSVCSETT
+476 EILNPSICSEST
-488 LKKVQKMMFNVIDK
+488 LRKAQKMMFNVIDK
-502 KWGTANRI
+502 KWGTAYKI
-510 KSNHLNI
+510 KSNKLKM

-523 CQIDYTSEETQYV
+523 SQVEYTSEETQYV
-536 SSFVGYFPYEKPE
+536 SSFVGYFPFEKPE

-557 KPDKNIGYY
+557 KPDKTIGYY

-581 LFSRTPKNLI
+581 LYVRTPKDI
-591 IKNNKSQHNFF
+591 I
-602 KSYQV
+602 V
-607 TQNKIKSK
+607 KSK
-615 TSVIPNL
+615 SNANNFLNNFKQSINYKKNKNSVIPNL
-622 VGMPAMDAI
+622 IGMPAMDAI
-631 VILERIGVKFILK
+631 VILEQMGLEFVLE

-654 KSGSKID
+654 KSGSKVD

-666 ILHLS
+666 TLYLS

>member
-1 MGEAL
+1 MEP
-6 NSIEKRIMFRYYI
+6 IEKKIMFRYYI

-24 VFFAFIL
+24 VFFAFVL
-31 IGKLLYIQVKEGDYY
+31 IGKLLYIQIKEGEYY
-46 RSISQNNTIKNFIL
+46 RKLSEDNTIKNFIL

-89 IPSEL
+89 VPSDI
-94 NFEKNKIA
+94 NFLSNKKD
-102 LSKGLSKILGKK
+102 LSIGLSKILGKTTQ
-114 NDYYLNALDKA
+114 YYLNILNKA
-125 RREGNRYLLISRNS
+125 RQEGNRYLLISRNLS
-139 NYSQYKQIKELP
+139 YSQYKEIKELP

-163 VESKEVRQNPMGKIC
+163 IESKEVRENPMGKIC

-202 SHFLKGQNGQRLK
+202 SHFLKGQSGQRLK

-231 REPTQGYDI
+231 REPTEGYDI

-256 LRQLEKYRADHGCA
+256 LRQLEKYKADHGCA
-270 VVMKTNSGEI
+270 VVMKTNTGEI

-323 NSEISNQFI
+323 DNAISRRLI
-332 DTKNGELTFYEKYK
+332 DTKNGEISFYEKYK

-354 YGKLKP
+354 YGKLTP
-360 SKVFEVSS
+360 ARAFEVSS
-368 NTGVVKMVYDNFK
+368 NTGIVKMVYDNYK
-381 NDPKKFVDRLYN
+381 NNPKKFVDRLYN
-393 MGLNDL
+393 MGLNNM
-399 LGLSINGE
+399 LGLSIKGE

-415 GDKNWSGISLPWMSF
+415 DDKNWSGISLPWMAF

-438 LQILSFYNGIANGGE
+438 LQILSFYNGIANDGE

-458 FINKIKKPGSSSL
+458 FICKIKNPGSSFI
-471 KNYEK
+471 KEYEK
-476 EILNPSVCSETT
+476 EILNPSICSDTT
-488 LKKVQKMMFNVIDK
+488 LNRVQKMMFNVIDK
-502 KWGTANRI
+502 KWGTANKI
-510 KSNHLNI
+510 KSSKLKM

-523 CQIDYTSEETQYV
+523 SQIDYTSEETQYV

-557 KPDKNIGYY
+557 RPDKKIGYY

-581 LFSRTPKNLI
+581 LFSRTPRNLI
-591 IKNNKSQHNFF
+591 VNSYDYHQKPLNNYKQINLNNK
-602 KSYQV
+602 
-607 TQNKIKSK
+607 TQK
-615 TSVIPNL
+615 SVIPNL
-622 VGMPAMDAI
+622 VGMPAMDAV
-631 VILERIGVKFILK
+631 VILEQMGLKFVLK
-644 GEGKVFDQSI
+644 GEGKVINQSI
-654 KSGSKID
+654 KSGSKVD
-661 YNKKI
+661 YSKRI
-666 ILHLS
+666 ILYLS

>member
-1 MGEAL
+1 M
-6 NSIEKRIMFRYYI
+6 NRIEKKIMFRYYI
-19 SLTFI
+19 SLGFI

-31 IGKLLYIQVKEGDYY
+31 IGKLLYIQIREGDYY
-46 RSISQNNTIKNFIL
+46 RNISVNNTIKNFIL

-89 IPSEL
+89 VPSES
-94 NFEKNKIA
+94 NFQEKKVN
-102 LSKGLSKILGKK
+102 LSKGLSKILGKSFH
-114 NDYYLNALDKA
+114 YYLNILNNA
-125 RREGNRYLLISRNS
+125 RKEGNRYLLISKNLS
-139 NYSQYKQIKELP
+139 HSKYKQIRSLP

-163 VESKEVRQNPMGKIC
+163 VESKEVRENPMGKIC

-202 SHFLKGQNGQRLK
+202 SHFLKGQSGQRLK

-240 YSTINVNIQD
+240 FSTINVNIQD

-256 LRQLEKYRADHGCA
+256 LRQLEKYKADHGCA
-270 VVMKTNSGEI
+270 VVMKTNTGEI

-287 KTKNGKYYEKFNYAV
+287 KTRSGKYYEKFNYAV

-323 NSEISNQFI
+323 NNGISEKLI
-332 DTKNGELTFYEKYK
+332 DTKNGEITFYEKYK

-354 YGKLKP
+354 YGKLRP
-360 SKVFEVSS
+360 SKAFEVSS
-368 NTGVVKMVYDNFK
+368 NTGIVKMVYENFK
-381 NDPKKFVDRLYN
+381 NNPEKFVDRLYN
-393 MGLNDL
+393 MGLNEV
-399 LGLSINGE
+399 LGLSIKGE

-415 GDKNWSGISLPWMSF
+415 GDKNWSGISLPWMAF

-458 FINKIKKPGSSSL
+458 FVYKIKSPGSSSI
-471 KNYEK
+471 KTYEK
-476 EILNPSVCSETT
+476 EILNPSICSNIT
-488 LKKVQKMMFNVIDK
+488 LSKVQKMMFNVIDK
-502 KWGTANRI
+502 KWGTANKI
-510 KSNHLNI
+510 KSSQLKM

-549 YSCIVVIN
+549 YSCIVVVN
-557 KPDKNIGYY
+557 KPNKEIGYY

-581 LFSRTPKNLI
+581 LFVRTPKEI
-591 IKNNKSQHNFF
+591 IVKSNNHTSNSLKNYKQIENYKINKL
-602 KSYQV
+602 
-607 TQNKIKSK
+607 
-615 TSVIPNL
+615 SVIPNFI
-622 VGMPAMDAI
+622 GMPAMDAI
-631 VILERIGVKFILK
+631 VILEQMGLKFVLK
-644 GEGKVFDQSI
+644 GEGKVFNQSI
-654 KSGSKID
+654 KSGSKVD

>member
-1 MGEAL
+1 M
-6 NSIEKRIMFRYYI
+6 NRIEKKIMFRYYI
-19 SLTFI
+19 SLGFI

-31 IGKLLYIQVKEGDYY
+31 IGKLLYIQIREGDYY
-46 RSISQNNTIKNFIL
+46 RNISANNTIKNFIL

-89 IPSEL
+89 VPSES
-94 NFEKNKIA
+94 NFQEKKVN
-102 LSKGLSKILGKK
+102 LSKGLSKILGKSFH
-114 NDYYLNALDKA
+114 YYLNILNNA
-125 RREGNRYLLISRNS
+125 RKEGNRYLLISKNLS
-139 NYSQYKQIKELP
+139 YSKYKQIRSLP

-163 VESKEVRQNPMGKIC
+163 VESKEVRENPMGKIC

-202 SHFLKGQNGQRLK
+202 SHFLKGQSGQRLK

-240 YSTINVNIQD
+240 FSTINVNIQD

-256 LRQLEKYRADHGCA
+256 LRQLEKYKADHGCA
-270 VVMKTNSGEI
+270 VVMKTNTGEI

-287 KTKNGKYYEKFNYAV
+287 KTRNGKYYEKFNYAV

-323 NSEISNQFI
+323 NNGISEKLI
-332 DTKNGELTFYEKYK
+332 DTKNGEITFYEKYK

-354 YGKLKP
+354 YGKLRP
-360 SKVFEVSS
+360 SKAFEVSS
-368 NTGVVKMVYDNFK
+368 NTGIVKMVYENFK
-381 NDPKKFVDRLYN
+381 NNPEKFVDRLYN
-393 MGLNDL
+393 MGLNEV
-399 LGLSINGE
+399 LGLSIKGE

-415 GDKNWSGISLPWMSF
+415 GDKNWSGISLPWMAF

-458 FINKIKKPGSSSL
+458 FVYKIKSPGSSSI
-471 KNYEK
+471 KTYEK
-476 EILNPSVCSETT
+476 EILNPSICSNIT
-488 LKKVQKMMFNVIDK
+488 LSKVQKMMFNVIDK
-502 KWGTANRI
+502 KWGTANKI
-510 KSNHLNI
+510 KSSQLKM

-549 YSCIVVIN
+549 YSCIVVVN
-557 KPDKNIGYY
+557 KPNKEIGYY

-581 LFSRTPKNLI
+581 LFVRTPKEI
-591 IKNNKSQHNFF
+591 IVKSINHTSNFLKNYRQIENYKKNKR
-602 KSYQV
+602 
-607 TQNKIKSK
+607 
-615 TSVIPNL
+615 SVIPNFI
-622 VGMPAMDAI
+622 GMPAMDAI
-631 VILERIGVKFILK
+631 VILEQMGLKFVLK
-644 GEGKVFDQSI
+644 GEGKVFNQSI
-654 KSGSKID
+654 KSGSKVD